1 MRLRQIV
8 ESKNIDN
15 KEIVVMNIIRNNN
28 ISVSSRTARHARR
41 VARTAMLFLMM
52 VCVNVWG
59 QTPTEITDLAGL
71 NGITADGNYV
81 IKNDINASSYT
92 PTLNGAFT
100 GTLTAQAKADGTFP
114 VITGLTKPLFT
125 TATGATISNII
136 LDNVEISQSGIV
148 GAIAGTANGATRI
161 YNCGILSGSVGSTGS
176 ASSDN
181 GTDCCGGLVGL
192 LDGTARV
199 INSYSYATI
208 TGGNRVGGIVGYNN
222 YASKASDIKTMVMN
236 CMFYGDIT
244 GGKKVSPVYGGKNI
258 NNLNSGGL
266 NTFNYYAF
274 DKLKTKSIDFYNCA
288 LAVEE
293 RYLTRF
299 EIYRQLL
306 NSNKQLAAYYITG
319 NKDDANL
326 LAKWVLETADRN
338 ISGRNPYPYPI
349 LKGQAK
355 YPSIINYD
363 AENAPDS
370 ASVGR
375 NKGGKLGTKTLS
387 VTIQNSTSGGQTA
400 PIGANI
406 GTTIILNR
414 TDKDEDRF
422 NFNYDKVQLPYYND
436 YGTGNYTDNKVVTGW
451 KIVSITTIEGD
462 TYTSANYDYTKTY
475 SSNPEYFDYPNYNF
489 ANRKSSQKDLYSV
502 SGRVFSQGAYFDVPY
517 GVTSITIEPYW
528 GKAAYVSDEYFD
540 VVYNSSYTAQS
551 VTQLGKQFSTGKITI
566 NNSEQVVKTKISD
579 ALSTLSGVTNPTVY
593 DYAVVLVG
601 NLHQGSVPD
610 GGDKPFTMMSV
621 DLDNDHEP
629 DYSMIYHHN
638 SRATLCPLRFDF
650 LNIPGTA
657 QAQKPNGA
665 GTILNAAIFRTK
677 GWFEITNTAF
687 IYFTQYEYENT
698 GVSTAPN
705 TITKTQAPL
714 ILLGGYIDQFV
725 SAQSA
730 PLKGKTIYIHVGG
743 NVLINSFGLGT
754 HSDGSGVTQHVP
766 VSVTGGEYNS
776 FYLSGTYN
784 QDAEPCDDNA
794 ECYISGGRFG
804 ELAGAAQEQIGSK
817 NSASKGNVRWQIYN
831 ADISNFFGGGV
842 NDAKPVQGNIETDI
856 FNSYVTTFCGGPK
869 FGNMA
874 SGKTVTTNAEGC
886 TFEKFFGAGYGGN
899 SYSRKKY
906 HDAQSYNWTTL
917 QGYYTGD
924 RGKFYDGATTNSKGN
939 GSNDA
944 QYGKKGPGVATDFDY
959 DLFVWT
965 SGKTGARFY
974 VKFASFSLAQ
984 CNDVES
990 KLKKC
995 TINENFYGGGSLGKV
1010 TGKATSELDDCTVN
1024 GNVFGG
1030 GYSAELP
1037 TIEVR
1042 DEGFTKTPNI
1052 NSSSGMFEPG
1062 ELSGTTTFTWKNAS
1076 EAGVTLTNN
1085 SSGIDPT
1092 NHYVYTDVDL
1102 NTLGQVNET
1111 DLTIKG
1117 NTKVCGQIFDND
1129 GNVTETT
1136 GGVFGGG
1143 DMSAVNNNT
1152 LVKIEATHS
1161 DGVLNVFGGGNT
1173 ADVDGSTEVKMTG
1186 GTVTKDIF
1194 GGGKGATTQVG
1205 VTATVNFGKEGET
1218 PGTYEGTGIVNG
1230 NIYGGS
1236 AYGTVNEAV
1245 VNLFKGTMTPSTTD
1259 GTTGNVFGGGKG
1271 EYDAEHPTEKNAVVT
1286 TKATVNQ
1293 HGITVPYGIFG
1304 GGNTHATVAN
1314 TEVNLYSGTI
1324 GTAFASTPAIL
1335 PDVVFGGGLGA
1346 QTSVTGTTTV
1356 ELKTSGTTSIY
1367 GNVYGGS
1374 KNGSVSAV
1382 NVNLLGGTIWGNVF
1396 GGGYQTAAG
1405 MTAATDVT
1413 VTLDGTKFDRTYN
1426 GTAQIFGA
1434 NNLQGTPTG
1443 HVKVW
1448 VKRTVDSAKPTD
1460 DGATPTP
1467 NPIGRD
1473 DRTTYDVAAVYGGG
1487 NQADYVPTDATLDPA
1502 ADSGNPAKIA
1512 AACAEVLIEGCNA
1525 TSIQY
1530 VYGGG
1535 NAAAV
1540 PATDVTILGSYI
1552 IDYVFGGGNGAGA
1565 GNPGANVGI
1574 YKLNNVDTNYGSG
1587 KAVTKL
1593 VGGYIKNVF
1602 GGSNTKGNVRGGTLM
1617 TMPEPD
1623 DYTGH
1628 DCCSTRDIKEI
1639 YGAGNKA
1646 EQDGAVTMILGC
1658 VDNMENVYGGAK
1670 DAHVK
1675 GGVDLVVTSGHFS
1688 GVFGG
1693 NDTSGSIQGPIT
1705 VTIEETGCEPLTID
1719 NLYLG
1724 GNLATYSVY
1733 GYKDVSGTLTE
1744 RTKAEYDALTD
1755 EQKTAEGLPYADP
1768 VLNIV
1773 SCTSIGNVFG
1783 GGYGTSATMY
1793 GNPTVNINMIPGSY
1807 AAQIDR
1813 DNDGNADNNANA
1825 IGAIGNVYGGGNEA
1839 GVEGNTHVNIC
1850 TAKTAAVRSS
1860 MGAPFTGTP
1869 QTVLPAYITGNVFGA
1884 GKGMESDVTSAMV
1897 TGNTNIVMG
1906 GGSVAKSV
1914 YGGGELSQV
1923 TGNTNITVRGGSI
1936 GDITGVNAGE
1946 IYGNVYGGGKGNT
1959 TNVRAGLV
1967 KGNTNITIEEV
1978 IADEDYHTAHPET
1991 AVGTVLSSPSIYHN
2005 IYGGGAHGSVGNYT
2019 YASEDAGAAING
2031 YTDGG
2036 TTNIT
2041 ITGGTIGINGHN
2053 NGMVFGSSR
2062 GDIDAPNTIYDNVA
2076 WVYNTNV
2083 VIGTTGQGTVTTT
2096 PSIKGSVYGG
2106 GENGHTYHDASV
2118 TIHSGM
2124 VGITDTSIDG
2134 GAAYEY
2140 RGNVYGGGCGTD
2152 KYYSDPSEIQNP
2164 HDGNG
2169 NTYNPIAGIVSGNA
2183 TVLIDGGHVVR
2194 DVYGAGSMGSVT
2206 GTSSVTIAG
2215 SAVIGAEGS
2224 GGGYVFAA
2232 ARGDATEPTM
2242 ATVGSSALT
2251 VNGGTVW
2258 GDAYGGGQNGYVN
2271 GAVTVTLNGGTL
2283 KQDVYGGGA
2292 LAQTNTSYAAGSAP
2306 ANTYVTNVTLAGASI
2321 NGNLYGGGLGNSD
2334 IAANVNGPVTV
2345 TVTSGTAANVFG
2357 CNNINGAP
2365 QSTVAVNIQGTN
2377 NPTANIPLPIRNVYG
2392 GGNQAAYTY
2401 TNENHPLQVNIS
2413 GGTMGNVFG
2422 GGLSA
2427 DVAGSIEVKVS
2438 GGTVDE
2444 DVYGGGA
2451 LANTNTANWTSD
2463 RATEY
2468 TEVTGLTVGETSV
2481 GGYYTK
2487 SGSVYTLVTTGTAAS
2502 GTTYY
2507 RKKVSGSWASGM
2519 NDANGTKYKTNVILT
2534 GGLIGNAYGGGL
2546 GRLYKAAS
2554 GTEPEISAVEAMVY
2568 GDVKVTVNDP
2578 AAIGSATGVA
2588 FTQKTDKVT
2597 YGEGDKTKEYIIPLT
2612 GRVFGCNNQNGT
2624 PTGNVKVEVYST
2636 RQIDENNQIIA
2647 GHGSS
2652 DRKYPYEVQAVYGG
2666 GNLSDYLPADGKGT
2680 SVYIEGCDETSIE
2693 KVYGGGNSA
2702 SVPATDVTIHSC
2714 YDIGYAFGG
2723 GNGGDLIKK
2732 NGVWIENEG
2741 AIVIGLAKMTPKGG
2755 KIGQV
2760 FGGSDAKGVC
2770 GSTTVDL
2777 TKQSESG
2784 CPLVLTRIYG
2794 AGNEADVA
2802 TDVNMIISG
2811 CTSDAQTIGGE
2822 TVNTQIEYV
2831 YGGSYNA
2838 HIDGNVNLTISSGIF
2853 KYVYGGNDR
2862 TGSISGNITVNIEE
2876 RDNCNPIIIESLL
2889 GGGNEAP
2896 YPGTKRDGTEITTP
2910 GKITVNVKSATYI
2923 GEVYGGSFKAD
2934 VNGDTEVNIN
2944 MTKGLWAG
2952 AQAPAGY
2959 SDLPNV
2965 HNGSIDDAVGVI
2977 GSIYGGGNQGV
2988 VRGKSTVNIGT
2999 STTVPVID
3007 QVTYDGEGKITNI
3020 TYTDATVLG
3029 AHITGDVFGGGNLAD
3044 VRGNTAVNICAT
3056 EETAG
3061 VWKAVAEGAE
3071 HVTIGGNV
3079 YGGGKGID
3087 DNFFCDKGMVGIA
3100 NENDGTHANDDLGTH
3115 VRIGNGTVDGSVY
3128 GGGKVG
3134 RVEYHSVVT
3143 IGLTPQTGVTSA
3155 PEIKGNV
3162 FGGGK
3167 GVETHGYSALLRG
3180 NTTVTV
3186 QQNSKV
3192 RNSVYGGGEI
3202 STIGR
3207 FWIKNVNNN
3216 VTGAPVAPD
3225 DLPDGMPYA
3234 LRDGGKCTVNI
3245 LDNAEIGPATSMTMP
3260 TFQGN
3265 VFGAC
3270 KGILPK
3276 VYDYSED
3283 TDEHRPRRVA
3293 VGGNDYFKNIDA
3305 YLVFI
3310 ETLALADN
3318 TYVTVSDNAF
3328 IKGSVYGGSENG
3340 IVLNDTHVSIK
3351 GGQIGCGKNTTERHP
3366 ASVWSIT
3373 VPDGT
3378 DDYEC
3383 ASWVYD
3389 TNDPATYDP
3398 YAKED
3403 GTYDYTLSNF
3413 SIINI
3418 TDRILSAEGGKHTGK
3433 DGHTYYGNVF
3443 GGGCGKDPYAPGKW
3457 HRKGGSV
3464 GGNTYVDITGGH
3476 ILTSVYGG
3484 NEFTDVGT
3492 YLADGLTPRYED
3504 KGICQVNMVGG
3515 TLGVP
3520 RTLQQIAAHPVTCY
3534 LFGAGKGDQR
3544 IFFNTWTNVVGTVV
3558 NISGDAHIYGS
3569 TFGGGEDGHVMN
3581 NAVTNI
3587 GGTVK
3592 IDLNNDGDTN
3602 DEGETFTAQSN
3613 LKIGTWGT
3621 SYVDGNVFGGGRGF
3635 SGEAL
3640 TAGTVGGNVTVNI
3653 QAGTMLGSVYG
3664 GGRLASVGTYF
3675 TDPDH
3680 DLYGQF
3686 QEDETGQNPKTYG
3699 HVTVTISGGTIGN
3712 ASPVVDSEY
3721 SKEKYSGNVFGG
3733 SMGRITLLDNT
3744 INPLWPELA
3753 QVKTTSITISG
3764 ASTSIRRNVYGGG
3777 EFGTVRENAT
3787 ISISNGTIGGEV
3799 FGGGYGSDDHTS
3811 TTPIT
3816 VHWNNNELT
3825 YAYTPMQWAG
3835 TVGGNTQVNISG
3847 GTLNKNV
3854 YGGGELASVGIIN
3867 YQVDKVNSGTG
3878 EPSELIVSH
3887 TKDNVTSYYK
3897 YKDIIK
3903 HSNTKA
3909 DGALYDFGL
3918 SWPFEF
3924 KYIPNKPNSDALG
3937 GKTTVNITGGT
3948 FFTTGETE
3956 TGYIFGGG
3964 KGKVW
3969 FGATETTPED
3979 ITQQRYTEAFCA
3991 NVRETEVTIG
4001 SGASIRTVYGGGDD
4015 GHVYE
4020 DANVI
4025 INGGT
4030 IARSVFGGGKG
4041 TSTYKGNLL
4050 YIEKPENDY
4059 SADIHSWTAGKVYG
4073 NTSVTM
4079 NDGEVGRFVFGGG
4092 NMASVG
4098 KGNYSGGAD
4107 DYSTAGYGELPTE
4120 DGNLW
4125 TSEFNPNEEISATN
4139 KPDYAYYFL
4148 NSGKSVVTILGGR
4161 VGPEL
4166 TTTPVVEANIDKY
4179 IDEDGIPYGSVF
4191 GGSRGKAAATCTLS
4205 PRYRYVPDT
4214 FLGYVNKAFVNIG
4227 GTTETGAV
4235 NTAGPTI
4242 EGSIYGGG
4250 QDGHVR
4256 NSTEVRIFKG
4266 NISGQGDYETAA
4278 RSGHVFGAGS
4288 GVGKYDSG
4296 TKDAQNNPI
4305 EYCNNSSGSVTCTT
4319 LVEVS
4324 GTPAT
4329 TIIAGNIYGGGALAS
4344 VGPPYT
4350 GAQNDKNGKPYNEYN
4365 NTTTDY
4371 DETTSRAHGSM
4382 SLTKVEIKGGSIG
4395 GSVYGASRGPAYSFL
4410 TSTFSGVNSANNS
4423 AASQYNPTKYA
4434 TTIWT
4439 EVDVTGGTIAGSV
4452 YGGGEMGQVKES
4464 TVVNLTGG
4472 AIAHDAYG
4480 GGKGTKNAVSS
4491 WDIPANIGG
4500 NTTVELNKGQASTGC
4515 TLERIFGC
4523 NDLNGTPKGIV
4534 TVHVYATQH
4543 KNQPDIA
4550 TKYAKFKKL
4559 SEYTITNYTDN
4570 TADDD
4575 LTKLAT
4581 TVGADVSSYTA
4592 VLSGSGTEDEKKNAL
4607 AGMIEAIAD
4616 KKYDVQA
4623 VYGGGNLAE
4632 YEPTDASSTDVFLK
4646 QAARTNVII
4655 EGCAETSIKEV
4666 YGGGNAASVPATS
4679 LSINSAYE
4687 IHESYGGGNGYDNYQ
4702 FDGKWYEN
4710 PGANVGYHNYS
4721 HYVISGESGYNSS
4734 THGSGTQADPYK
4746 AIENNNASTKEYRQ
4760 LYYLYGEGEARTDIV
4775 GGRIHTVY
4783 GGSNQKG
4790 NISEL
4795 ALSLYDTSIGCPV
4808 ITDETY
4814 GGSKNASIDGATNLS
4829 MNCVDYTDVLYG
4841 ASKAADVNSDVTLTI
4856 TNGHYGKIFGGNNE
4870 SGKINGAITINI
4882 QESGC
4887 KPIVIGS
4894 LYGGGYLADY
4904 SIYGYDNNNNNARTK
4919 TQYEN
4924 AVATALSGH
4933 ENDSENAKNEILI
4946 ANNLYG
4952 YPKNDP
4958 RINIIS
4964 ATKIDTIY
4972 GGGFKAL
4979 MVGNPYINVNMEQGV
4994 VKASYVNDAP
5004 SDFTVATHTKDDGHG
5019 GYTYTVTGYADN
5031 NDAILAIGTIGNLFG
5046 GGNMADI
5053 DGDTHVEIGT
5063 GKWISTWDNAG
5074 NPIWETKDNND
5085 DTFIYRC
5092 DTPAITYTQQE
5103 CDTYNATLT
5112 GAITGGSTLT
5122 ADQATAVNTALSLT
5136 GAGAYAENGN
5146 ITTAH
5151 ANAYNATLVGAR
5163 NTNDIAT
5170 PAVWQWYKYDNIIK
5184 DYYISDAPTS
5194 TSRNAARITGNVFGG
5209 GKGEAKE
5216 SGDGAFQCASAMVGV
5231 NGEGLIDANGGTTV
5245 TIANGTVAGNVYG
5258 GGEVGRVEKNTV
5270 VTIGLEGNNTNEINV
5285 MGNVFGGGKGVK
5297 THGYSALVR
5306 GNSTVTVQGK
5316 AQVGGNV
5323 YGGGEIASVGR
5334 YNVGADGLP
5343 YSLANEKSGNCI
5355 IIIRDQAEIGSDN
5368 TNGNVF
5374 GAGKGVQPDQE
5385 ILGNTTWRIKPDN
5398 TKQTYTD
5405 RASYLSYIETLALT
5419 TQTDVTIGGNAKVKG
5434 KVYGGSEN
5442 AFVQFNTNVT
5452 IGGNAVIG
5460 TEAVAQNETTYT
5472 NGDVYGGGL
5481 GLASFA
5487 KAGNVGGNTSITVN
5501 GGSLYGSVYG
5511 GGALGDVG
5519 KITRDF
5525 TTYNYTWKDFDGNAN
5540 GTDNTRNTGVCTI
5553 QINGGTITGDVFGAS
5568 QGLSDDFWCEK
5579 GMSYSTNVS
5588 ISNGTVNGDVYGGG
5602 KIARVESDT
5611 KVKIGPDTGTGTPH
5625 ILGDVFGAG
5634 KGLDT
5639 HGYSALVRGNPT
5651 VTIQSSATVGGN
5663 VYGGGEAA
5671 SVGKHKVKLSN
5682 DIPSDLD
5689 QEYHTMYQNLPMGMP
5704 YTLANTN
5711 LGICTV
5717 NIKGQAQIAGDVF
5730 GAGKGIIPQDYDYV
5744 NESAYLTANPQGT
5757 YVIDDHMPKRMGM
5770 SGWENFASK
5779 PEYLKFVRTL
5789 ALTTDTYVSIGENDN
5804 DNANVKV
5811 SGSVYGGSENGFVQF
5826 DTDVD
5831 ILGNCEIAN
5840 DLFGGGLGLES
5851 YADAGLVS
5859 GNTSITINGGFIRH
5873 NVYGGGKM
5881 GSVGTVTETIEHRGI
5896 PASYDGINYTNDGGL
5911 YDFALSWPVETKYKA
5926 GTGNTYIEITGG
5938 RIGTSGDDNG
5948 DVFGGSKGSLGI
5960 DWASKGISDL
5970 ATSTDIGKIIET
5982 IDNYRYEEQ
5991 SIANVNN
5998 THVVV
6003 NVTNVP
6009 TNLDGIA
6016 YAKTIWDVDDQEE
6029 KPKFL
6034 IDAVYYIPKKT
6045 VTVLDENQ
6053 QEVQKEVDDYP
6064 NGYFTSFGNTP
6075 VITGSVYGGSENGH
6089 VIGNT
6094 LIEMQ
6099 NGIIGHAIYGGGK
6112 GKGTY
6117 EGRLYNI
6124 NNPGTLKSYV
6134 EDLYSLTAGKV
6145 YGNTHIIMD
6154 NGFVIRSVY
6163 GGGNLGSIG
6172 KGNYSGGYDDYSLI
6186 GYGER
6191 TESDIHN
6198 LWTTST
6204 GFKPKEEITESNKPI
6219 TLADQFMSSG
6229 NTKIEIKGGQIGYI
6243 LTSGDKK
6250 EVEKVAR
6257 KDGLPTGNVFGACRG
6272 QASPN
6277 GNVSPRY
6284 LYIPD
6289 FFLGYVNETEV
6300 IIGTEDGSQ
6309 PKILGSVYGGGQDGH
6324 VRRSTSVTI
6333 KQAEIGVPY
6342 NSDYKGYLGI
6352 DKLDNT
6358 HWRNR
6363 GNVYG
6368 AGSGIGS
6375 YKLKNNNGEVIDEDG
6390 NPVSTSQKDPAV
6402 DYNYSSGSVTCETN
6416 IQINELVPGKTVIHQ
6431 NVYGGGSLASVGP
6444 PMTGQVF
6451 SEYNTTTPYTD
6462 IYGREH
6468 LEHKSTSSTNIVIN
6482 GGTIGD
6488 ATSHVSDYGGDVYGA
6503 SRGNLAGKTHLDLR
6517 GADTKYATSIWTN
6530 VQAKDGHIFG
6540 NVFGGGESGEVK
6552 KDTKVIIGGGTSTTS
6567 APPAPMRT
6575 TSQGA
6580 VNTGAN
6586 VATQSEQQRTV
6597 TPQQAQPSPT
6607 GNAATEATGARN
6619 ITTNR
6624 VTQ

>member
-1 MRLRQIV
+1 MCLRERA

-15 KEIVVMNIIRNNN
+15 KEIVAMNNIRNNN
-28 ISVSSRTARHARR
+28 ISVSSHTARHALR
-41 VARTAMLFLMM
+41 VAAAMLTLLLCGSFN
-52 VCVNVWG
+52 VVWG
-59 QTPTEITDLAGL
+59 QTTISSLSDITDPEG
-71 NGITADGNYV
+71 
-81 IKNDINASSYT
+81 SYT
-92 PTLNGAFT
+92 LASTFSTTGDRASTAEGVIGSSGNPFKGTIDGQLVTIT
-100 GTLTAQAKADGTFP
+100 GTWD
-114 VITGLTKPLFT
+114 KPLFDYVED
-125 TATGATISNII
+125 ATIKNVII
-136 LDNVEISQSGIV
+136 GTASVSGSSYI
-148 GAIAGTANGATRI
+148 GAIAGTAKGATHI
-161 YNCGILSGSVGSTGS
+161 YNCGILSGTVTSSNNHCGS
-176 ASSDN
+176 
-181 GTDCCGGLVGL
+181 LVGY

-199 INSYSYATI
+199 INCYSYADVA
-208 TGGNRVGGIVGYNN
+208 GGTASNIYASGIVGYNN
-222 YASKASDIKTMVMN
+222 GTTTSSSINTMVMN

-244 GGKKVSPVYGGKNI
+244 AGNKISPVYGGNVI
-258 NNLNSGGL
+258 NNLQNNSGL

-274 DKLKTKSIDFYNCA
+274 DKLKTKAITNYNCA

-293 RYLTRF
+293 KYLNRF
-299 EIYRQLL
+299 EFYRLLL
-306 NSNKQLAAYYITG
+306 NSNKKLAAYYATG
-319 NKDDANL
+319 SADNADQKM
-326 LAKWVLETADRN
+326 AKWVLETADRT
-338 ISGRNPYPYPI
+338 ITNPKPYPI
-349 LKGQAK
+349 LKAQDY
-355 YPSIINYD
+355 YPSIINPD
-363 AENAPDS
+363 IANAPDS
-370 ASVGR
+370 TAIGR
-375 NKGGKLGTKTLS
+375 NKGGKLGKTLS
-387 VTIQNSTSGGQTA
+387 VKIQNSTSGGQTA
-400 PIGANI
+400 PSGANI
-406 GTTIILNR
+406 NTTITLTR
-414 TDKDEDRF
+414 TDKDFDRF

-436 YGTGNYTDNKVVTGW
+436 YGTGNYTEYRVVTGW
-451 KIVSITTIEGD
+451 KIVAMETPAGFVDPYNASH
-462 TYTSANYDYTKTY
+462 YDYSKVY
-475 SSNPEYFDYPNYNF
+475 SSNASYFDYPNYNF
-489 ANRKSSQKDLYSV
+489 ADRKSINKDLYTI

-528 GKAAYVSDEYFD
+528 GKAIYLSDQYYD
-540 VVYNSSYTAQS
+540 VTYKGDYGSKTNVTAMG
-551 VTQLGKQFSTGKITI
+551 T
-566 NNSEQVVKTKISD
+566 QVVTSGTRTTFHDQRIEVSIADARDYIAKTGSNG
-579 ALSTLSGVTNPTVY
+579 LGGFGPTVY
-593 DYAVVLVG
+593 DNAIVLVG
-601 NLHQGSVPD
+601 NFHQNSIPNNVST
-610 GGDKPFTMMSV
+610 KPYTLMSV
-621 DLDNDHEP
+621 DEDNDHEP
-629 DYSMIYHHN
+629 DYSFIYHHTGKKGI
-638 SRATLCPLRFDF
+638 APIRFDF
-650 LNIPGTA
+650 LNVIGTA

-665 GTILNAAIFRTK
+665 SNICNTAILHPI
-677 GWFEITNTAF
+677 GWFEITNTALM
-687 IYFTQYEYENT
+687 YFSQLEYEDKVDN
-698 GVSTAPN
+698 GNMLDHS
-705 TITKTQAPL
+705 PL
-714 ILLGGYIDQFV
+714 ILQGGVIEQLV
-725 SAQSA
+725 SAN
-730 PLKGKTIYIHVGG
+730 KDVHNGRTIYIHVGG
-743 NVLINSFGLGT
+743 NVWFKEFNIGIHG
-754 HSDGSGVTQHVP
+754 DGSAATAHVP
-766 VSVTGGEYNS
+766 VSVTGGDYNS
-776 FYLSGTYN
+776 FYLTGIYN
-784 QDAEPCDDNA
+784 PNATVKNDNA
-794 ECYISGGRFG
+794 ECYVSGGHFG
-804 ELAGAAQEQIGSK
+804 EAAGAGQEQI
-817 NSASKGNVRWQIYN
+817 NGNVRWQIYN
-831 ADISNFFGGGV
+831 ADIDNFFGGGI
-842 NDAKPVQGNIETDI
+842 NDNKPIKGTVTTDI
-856 FNSYVTTFCGGPK
+856 YNSHVTLFCGGPK
-869 FGNMA
+869 FGNMQ
-874 SGKTVTTNAEGC
+874 SNQNVTTNAVGC
-886 TFEKFFGAGYGGN
+886 EFGTFFGAGYGGN
-899 SYSRKKY
+899 SYSRVKFYDK
-906 HDAQSYNWTTL
+906 DNNSVNWSSWDDD
-917 QGYYTGD
+917 YVKD
-924 RGKFYDGATTNSKGN
+924 RGKYFDGSSTAAPYGMKG
-939 GSNDA
+939 
-944 QYGKKGPGVATDFDY
+944 KGVATDFDY
-959 DLFVWT
+959 EFFVWS
-965 SGKTGARFY
+965 SGLTGGRFY
-974 VKFASFSLAQ
+974 VKYATFSLAQ
-984 CNDVES
+984 CNDVNS
-990 KLKKC
+990 TLTNC
-995 TINENFYGGGSLGKV
+995 TINGNFYGGGSLGNV
-1010 TGKATSELDDCTVN
+1010 TGTAKSVLDGCTVN

-1030 GYSAELP
+1030 GYSATLP

-1042 DEGFTKTPNI
+1042 DAGFTTNPNY
-1052 NSSSGMFEPG
+1052 NKNSGMLEPG
-1062 ELSGTTTFTWKNAS
+1062 VFSGITEYQWKHADNLSNGGNGTTSIIENGITINY
-1076 EAGVTLTNN
+1076 VLT
-1085 SSGIDPT
+1085 DA
-1092 NHYVYTDVDL
+1092 DL
-1102 NTLGQVNET
+1102 TALGQVGKT

-1117 NTKVCGQIFDND
+1117 NTKVLGQILDKD

-1143 DMSAVNNNT
+1143 DMSAVKGDT
-1152 LVKIEATHS
+1152 EVKIEATHS

-1186 GTVTKDIF
+1186 GKVTKDIF

-1245 VNLFKGTMTPSTTD
+1245 VNLFNGTMTPSTTD
-1259 GTTGNVFGGGKG
+1259 GTTGNVFGGGMG

-1293 HGITVPYGIFG
+1293 YGIAVPYGIFG

-1324 GTAFASTPAIL
+1324 GTAFASAPATL

-1382 NVNLLGGTIWGNVF
+1382 NVNLLGGTIWGNAF
-1396 GGGYQTAAG
+1396 GGGYQTDAG
-1405 MTAATDVT
+1405 KTAATDVN
-1413 VTLDGTKFDRTYN
+1413 VTLDGTKFDRTYS

-1448 VKRTVDSAKPTD
+1448 VKRTVGNDKPIV
-1460 DGATPTP
+1460 DGES
-1467 NPIGRD
+1467 NPIDRD
-1473 DRTTYDVAAVYGGG
+1473 HRPYTGTTYDLAAVYGGG
-1487 NQADYVPTDATLDPA
+1487 NQADYVPTDDA
-1502 ADSGNPAKIA
+1502 AY
-1512 AACAEVLIEGCNA
+1512 AEVLIEGCNE

-1540 PATDVTILGSYI
+1540 PATDVSILGSYI
-1552 IDYVFGGGNGAGA
+1552 IEYVFGGGNGAGSD
-1565 GNPGANVGI
+1565 NPGANVGI
-1574 YKLNNVDTNYGSG
+1574 YKLNDIDTNYGSG

-1688 GVFGG
+1688 GVYGG

-1724 GNLATYSVY
+1724 GNLAPYSVY
-1733 GYKDVSGTLTE
+1733 GYKDVSGTLE
-1744 RTKAEYDALTD
+1744 ARTQAEYEALTE
-1755 EQKTAEGLPYADP
+1755 EQKAALGLPYADP
-1768 VLNIV
+1768 VLNVV

-1783 GGYGTSATMY
+1783 GGYGSTATMY
-1793 GNPTVNINMIPGSY
+1793 GDPTVNINMIPGAY

-1813 DNDGNADNNANA
+1813 DNDGNADNNANT

-1839 GVEGNTHVNIC
+1839 GVVGKTHVNIC
-1850 TAKTAAVRSS
+1850 TAETAAVQSS

-1869 QTVLPAYITGNVFGA
+1869 QTVQPAYITGDVFGA
-1884 GKGMESDVTSAMV
+1884 GKGKSDDVESAMV

-1946 IYGNVYGGGKGNT
+1946 TYGNVYGGGKGNT

-2019 YASEDAGAAING
+2019 YATDDAGAAING

-2053 NGMVFGSSR
+2053 NGMVFGASR

-2152 KYYSDPSEIQNP
+2152 KYYSDPSGIQNP

-2251 VNGGTVW
+2251 VSGGTVW

-2306 ANTYVTNVTLAGASI
+2306 ANTYVTNVTLAGAAI

-2365 QSTVAVNIQGTN
+2365 QSTVVVNIQGTN

-2401 TNENHPLQVNIS
+2401 TDESHPLQVNIS

-2468 TEVTGLTVGETSV
+2468 TEVTGLTVGVTSV

-2507 RKKVSGSWASGM
+2507 RKKVSGTWATGM
-2519 NDANGTKYKTNVILT
+2519 NDVTEGTKYKTNVILT

-2588 FTQKTDKVT
+2588 FTQGTDKVT
-2597 YGEGDKTKEYIIPLT
+2597 YGEGDNRKEYIIPLT

-2636 RQIDENNQIIA
+2636 RQIDADNHIIE
-2647 GHGSS
+2647 GHGSL
-2652 DRKYPYEVQAVYGG
+2652 DRKYPYEMQAVYGG
-2666 GNLSDYLPADGKGT
+2666 GNLSDYLPADGKGS

-2777 TKQSESG
+2777 ARQDEST

-2811 CTSDAQTIGGE
+2811 CTSGAQTIGGE

-2838 HIDGNVNLTISSGIF
+2838 HIAGDVNLTISSGIF

-2862 TGSISGNITVNIEE
+2862 TGSIGGNITVNIEE
-2876 RDNCNPIIIESLL
+2876 RDDCNPIIIESLL

-2896 YPGTKRDGTEITTP
+2896 YPGTKRDGTEIITP

-2944 MTKGLWAG
+2944 MTKGRWAG
-2952 AQAPAGY
+2952 AEAPTGY

-3020 TYTDATVLG
+3020 TYTNATVLG

-3167 GVETHGYSALLRG
+3167 GVETHGYAALLRG

-3186 QQNSKV
+3186 QENAKV

-3207 FWIKNVNNN
+3207 FWIKNVNNKDTN
-3216 VTGAPVAPD
+3216 GNLLTEAPPE
-3225 DLPDGMPYA
+3225 DLPDGMPYK
-3234 LRDGGKCTVNI
+3234 LRDGGKCTVSI
-3245 LDNAEIGPATSMTMP
+3245 LGNAEIGPATTMTMP
-3260 TFQGN
+3260 TFEGN
-3265 VFGAC
+3265 VFGAG
-3270 KGILPK
+3270 KGFLPK
-3276 VYDYSED
+3276 VYDYSAD
-3283 TDEHRPRRVA
+3283 DDDHRPKRVA
-3293 VGGNDYFKNIDA
+3293 VNGDDYFVSEAA
-3305 YLVFI
+3305 YMVFI
-3310 ETLALADN
+3310 ETQALADE
-3318 TYVTVSDNAF
+3318 TYVTIDGNAF
-3328 IKGSVYGGSENG
+3328 VKGSVYGGSENG
-3340 IVLNDTHVSIK
+3340 RVLNDTHVNIA
-3351 GGQIGCGKNTTERHP
+3351 GGQIGWGQNATGDGGRHAATVWEANYTHSDDNTSLECP
-3366 ASVWSIT
+3366 SW
-3373 VPDGT
+3373 
-3378 DDYEC
+3378 DYKSPF
-3383 ASWVYD
+3383 A
-3389 TNDPATYDP
+3389 PYDP
-3398 YAKED
+3398 FAVYVN
-3403 GTYDYTLSNF
+3403 GTYKYDYSTTYSVIKPEDQREN
-3413 SIINI
+3413 S
-3418 TDRILSAEGGKHTGK
+3418 DGGMPTGS
-3433 DGHTYYGNVF
+3433 DGHTFYGNVF
-3443 GGGCGKDPYAPGKW
+3443 GGGSGKDPYAPGRW
-3457 HRKGGSV
+3457 HRKAGAV
-3464 GGNTYVDITGGH
+3464 GGNTYVNITGGH

-3484 NEFTDVGT
+3484 NEHSDVGT
-3492 YLADGLTPRYED
+3492 YAADNLTPRSGG
-3504 KGICQVNMVGG
+3504 KCTVNMTGG

-3520 RTLQQIAAHPVTCY
+3520 RTLKQIAAHPVTCY

-3544 IFFNTWTNVVGTVV
+3544 IFFNTWTNVIETEV
-3558 NISGDAHIYGS
+3558 NISGNARLYGS
-3569 TFGGGEDGHVMN
+3569 TFGGGEDGHVIN
-3581 NAVTNI
+3581 DAKTNI

-3592 IDLNNDGDTN
+3592 IDLNDDGDT
-3602 DEGETFTAQSN
+3602 DDSGETFTAQSN

-3640 TAGTVGGNVTVNI
+3640 TSGTVGGNVTVNI
-3653 QAGTMLGSVYG
+3653 QGGTMLGSVYG

-3675 TDPDH
+3675 TDPNH
-3680 DLYGQF
+3680 ELYGQF

-3712 ASPVVDSEY
+3712 ASPVADSDY

-3733 SMGRITLLDNT
+3733 SMGRITLIDNT
-3744 INPLWPELA
+3744 INPVWPELA
-3753 QVKTTSITISG
+3753 QVKTTSISISG

-3787 ISISNGTIGGEV
+3787 ISISNGTIGGNV
-3799 FGGGYGSDDHTS
+3799 FGGGYGSENHTS

-3816 VHWNNNELT
+3816 VHWNGSELT

-3835 TVGGNTQVNISG
+3835 SIGGNTQINISG

-3867 YQVDKVNSGTG
+3867 YLVDKVDSGTG

-3897 YKDIIK
+3897 YQDIIK

-3924 KYIPNKPNSDALG
+3924 KYIPNKPNSALVG

-3948 FFTTGETE
+3948 FITTGETE

-4041 TSTYKGNLL
+4041 ISTYKGNLL
-4050 YIEKPENDY
+4050 YIEKPANVTEDEY

-4079 NDGEVGRFVFGGG
+4079 NGGEVGWFVFGGG

-4120 DGNLW
+4120 NGNLW
-4125 TSEFNPNEEISATN
+4125 TSTYNPNIEIGPNN

-4166 TTTPVVEANIDKY
+4166 TTPVVEANIDKY
-4179 IDEDGIPYGSVF
+4179 INNDGLPYGSVF

-4214 FLGYVNKAFVNIG
+4214 FLGYVNKAVINIG
-4227 GTTETGAV
+4227 GYINDNQETILDA
-4235 NTAGPTI
+4235 TGPTI

-4256 NSTEVRIFKG
+4256 NSTEVKIFKG
-4266 NISGQGDYETAA
+4266 NISGQGDYETTA

-4305 EYCNNSSGSVTCTT
+4305 EYCNNASGSVTCTT

-4324 GTPAT
+4324 GNPAT

-4350 GAQNDKNGKPYNEYN
+4350 GVQNDKNGKPYNEYN
-4365 NTTTDY
+4365 NTTTAY
-4371 DETTSRAHGSM
+4371 DEATSRAHGSM
-4382 SLTKVEIKGGSIG
+4382 SLTMVEIKGGSIG

-4439 EVDVTGGTIAGSV
+4439 KVDVTGGTIAGSV

-4559 SEYTITNYTDN
+4559 SEYTITNYSDN
-4570 TADDD
+4570 TDADD

-4592 VLSGSGTEDEKKNAL
+4592 VLSGSGTADEKKNAL

-4666 YGGGNAASVPATS
+4666 YGGGNAASVSASS

-4687 IHESYGGGNGYDNYQ
+4687 IHESFGGGNGYDNYQ
-4702 FDGKWYEN
+4702 FNGKWYEN

-4775 GGRIHTVY
+4775 GGRIHTAY

-4790 NISEL
+4790 NISKL

-4841 ASKAADVNSDVTLTI
+4841 ASKAADVHSDVTLTI

-4882 QESGC
+4882 EESGC

-4904 SIYGYDNNNNNARTK
+4904 SIYGYDNNNNNNARTK

-4924 AVATALSGH
+4924 AVATALTGH

-5046 GGNMADI
+5046 GGNMANI

-5063 GKWISTWDNAG
+5063 GKWIKAWDNDG
-5074 NPIWETKDNND
+5074 SPV
-5085 DTFIYRC
+5085 
-5092 DTPAITYTQQE
+5092 YTE
-5103 CDTYNATLT
+5103 P
-5112 GAITGGSTLT
+5112 T
-5122 ADQATAVNTALSLT
+5122 AN
-5136 GAGAYAENGN
+5136 
-5146 ITTAH
+5146 
-5151 ANAYNATLVGAR
+5151 
-5163 NTNDIAT
+5163 
-5170 PAVWQWYKYDNIIK
+5170 
-5184 DYYISDAPTS
+5184 
-5194 TSRNAARITGNVFGG
+5194 SRNAA
-5209 GKGEAKE
+5209 
-5216 SGDGAFQCASAMVGV
+5216 
-5231 NGEGLIDANGGTTV
+5231 
-5245 TIANGTVAGNVYG
+5245 
-5258 GGEVGRVEKNTV
+5258 
-5270 VTIGLEGNNTNEINV
+5270 
-5285 MGNVFGGGKGVK
+5285 
-5297 THGYSALVR
+5297 
-5306 GNSTVTVQGK
+5306 
-5316 AQVGGNV
+5316 
-5323 YGGGEIASVGR
+5323 
-5334 YNVGADGLP
+5334 
-5343 YSLANEKSGNCI
+5343 
-5355 IIIRDQAEIGSDN
+5355 
-5368 TNGNVF
+5368 
-5374 GAGKGVQPDQE
+5374 
-5385 ILGNTTWRIKPDN
+5385 
-5398 TKQTYTD
+5398 
-5405 RASYLSYIETLALT
+5405 
-5419 TQTDVTIGGNAKVKG
+5419 
-5434 KVYGGSEN
+5434 
-5442 AFVQFNTNVT
+5442 
-5452 IGGNAVIG
+5452 
-5460 TEAVAQNETTYT
+5460 
-5472 NGDVYGGGL
+5472 
-5481 GLASFA
+5481 
-5487 KAGNVGGNTSITVN
+5487 
-5501 GGSLYGSVYG
+5501 
-5511 GGALGDVG
+5511 
-5519 KITRDF
+5519 
-5525 TTYNYTWKDFDGNAN
+5525 
-5540 GTDNTRNTGVCTI
+5540 
-5553 QINGGTITGDVFGAS
+5553 TITGDVFG
-5568 QGLSDDFWCEK
+5568 
-5579 GMSYSTNVS
+5579 
-5588 ISNGTVNGDVYGGG
+5588 
-5602 KIARVESDT
+5602 
-5611 KVKIGPDTGTGTPH
+5611 
-5625 ILGDVFGAG
+5625 
-5634 KGLDT
+5634 
-5639 HGYSALVRGNPT
+5639 
-5651 VTIQSSATVGGN
+5651 GGN
-5663 VYGGGEAA
+5663 NA
-5671 SVGKHKVKLSN
+5671 
-5682 DIPSDLD
+5682 DI
-5689 QEYHTMYQNLPMGMP
+5689 TG
-5704 YTLANTN
+5704 NT
-5711 LGICTV
+5711 
-5717 NIKGQAQIAGDVF
+5717 F
-5730 GAGKGIIPQDYDYV
+5730 
-5744 NESAYLTANPQGT
+5744 
-5757 YVIDDHMPKRMGM
+5757 ID
-5770 SGWENFASK
+5770 
-5779 PEYLKFVRTL
+5779 
-5789 ALTTDTYVSIGENDN
+5789 
-5804 DNANVKV
+5804 
-5811 SGSVYGGSENGFVQF
+5811 
-5826 DTDVD
+5826 
-5831 ILGNCEIAN
+5831 IAN
-5840 DLFGGGLGLES
+5840 GL
-5851 YADAGLVS
+5851 
-5859 GNTSITINGGFIRH
+5859 IMH
-5873 NVYGGGKM
+5873 NVYGGGKQ
-5881 GSVGTVTETIEHRGI
+5881 GSVGTIDETKTVEHRTQEDGTSN
-5896 PASYDGINYTNDGGL
+5896 ANLKYSY
-5911 YDFALSWPVETKYKA
+5911 YDFGLSWPVKLEYVT
-5926 GTGNTYIEITGG
+5926 GTGDTHVNITGG

-5948 DVFGGSKGSLGI
+5948 DVFGGGMGSI
-5960 DWASKGISDL
+5960 SIKWNDVKNSSEWASISGSNEDQ
-5970 ATSTDIGKIIET
+5970 KVMNYMNE
-5982 IDNYRYEEQ
+5982 YRYKEAYQ
-5991 SIANVNN
+5991 TNVNN
-5998 THVVV
+5998 TYVTITIPEPDMTKMTIQSVWDTDDGEYKNKYIYDATYTKV
-6003 NVTNVP
+6003 NDDTHGSFTTIGTSP
-6009 TNLDGIA
+6009 GIM
-6016 YAKTIWDVDDQEE
+6016 
-6029 KPKFL
+6029 
-6034 IDAVYYIPKKT
+6034 
-6045 VTVLDENQ
+6045 
-6053 QEVQKEVDDYP
+6053 
-6064 NGYFTSFGNTP
+6064 
-6075 VITGSVYGGSENGH
+6075 GSVYGGSQDGH

-6094 LIEMQ
+6094 NLTL
-6099 NGIIGHAIYGGGK
+6099 NSGLIGHALYGGGK
-6112 GKGTY
+6112 GKGHY
-6117 EGRLYNI
+6117 QGRLYDI
-6124 NNPGTLKSYV
+6124 NETTLLTFKNYGAYNDMIDTKNQGLQEADKYDKYV
-6134 EDLYSLTAGKV
+6134 VKDGLLGEKIYSLTAGKV
-6145 YGNTHIIMD
+6145 YGNANIIM
-6154 NGFVIRSVY
+6154 NGGLVMRSIF

-6172 KGNYSGGYDDYSLI
+6172 KGNYSGGADDYALV
-6186 GYGER
+6186 GFGEMPS
-6191 TESDIHN
+6191 TSEN
-6198 LWTTST
+6198 LYLWTNSDTPGTFANYFKNSGKASVT
-6204 GFKPKEEITESNKPI
+6204 ITDGTVGFIPGSSISKPEGMTQAQVSK
-6219 TLADQFMSSG
+6219 LA
-6229 NTKIEIKGGQIGYI
+6229 IK
-6243 LTSGDKK
+6243 D
-6250 EVEKVAR
+6250 
-6257 KDGLPTGNVFGACRG
+6257 DLPTGNVFGGCRG
-6272 QASPN
+6272 MSAPN
-6277 GNVSPRY
+6277 GNVSPRFQ
-6284 LYIPD
+6284 YIPE

-6300 IIGTEDGSQ
+6300 TIGDATHSPRIYGSVYGGGQDGHVRRDAKVTINNATIGVEYNSTNIALLGDQTTTENAHWTNRGNVFGAGSGIGLYEMWSKDKDTQVYSYVKGYNYSSGSVTRKTTVDIKGNTTIYNNVYGGGAIASVGPPPLGDGGDNSKITHDKYNTEVIISGNAQIGTASTSYGGNVFGASKGSTTLYSEAQRGLFATDTYTKAKINGGTTHGNVFGGGQVGNVKYDTKVEVSGTISTTKINNDVFGGGDQADVLGNTSVTITGGHILHNVYGGGKMGSVGTATMTLHNQPAADDHSLYQFGLSWPVEFNYSENTGKATVSISGNTRLGTNGDDNGDVFGGGKGDITVNWTELMNDQTKWNSITGTTDDEKIINYLKSGRAFDEAKIANVRETDVTIDLPFTGNIENIVKLQNVWDNEGEYKDKLIIAAVYNKNGTEGNNEYADDYYTISDIPCITGSVYGGAEDGHVNGDTKLTLVDGIVGHALYGGGKGKGQYQGRLYDINNATPLTVKDYSTFNTHTNNYYLTEDGILGEKLYSITAGKVYGNTYVTMEDGYVLRSIFGGGNLGSVGKGNYAGGQ
-6309 PKILGSVYGGGQDGH
+6309 DDYSADGYGERPDNNSSDNKQANLWTTSGSNEPTTFADHFMSSGITNVVVEGGQVGYILPSTATDFTQAKAVKAATKDNLPTGNVFGGCRGQASPTGRVSPRYMYIPNYFLGYVNQSIVTIGKASSGPTILGSVYGGGQDGH
-6324 VRRSTSVTI
+6324 VRRSTDVTVN
-6333 KQAEIGVPY
+6333 KATIGIQYVDDNGGKPY
-6342 NSDYKGYLGI
+6342 NYIFG
-6352 DKLDNT
+6352 DNIT
-6358 HWRNR
+6358 NLNWRGR
-6363 GNVYG
+6363 GNVFG
-6368 AGSGIGS
+6368 AGSGIGT
-6375 YKLKNNNGEVIDEDG
+6375 YVKQDEYG
-6390 NPVSTSQKDPAV
+6390 APMKDNENKEIK
-6402 DYNYSSGSVTCETN
+6402 DYNFSSGSVTCNTSVTINTN
-6416 IQINELVPGKTVIHQ
+6416 AVINQ
-6431 NVYGGGSLASVGP
+6431 NVYGGGSLATIGP
-6444 PMTGQVF
+6444 PDMGQGF
-6451 SEYNTTTPYTD
+6451 EQKEPQTTFANS
-6462 IYGREH
+6462 
-6468 LEHKSTSSTNIVIN
+6468 KSSSRTNVLID
-6482 GGTIGD
+6482 GGTIGH
-6488 ATSHVSDYGGDVYGA
+6488 ANSYAAGYGGNVYGA
-6503 SRGNLAGKTHLDLR
+6503 SRGNIDNLNLGSAYLF
-6517 GADTKYATSIWTN
+6517 ASSIWTN
-6530 VQAKDGHIFG
+6530 VQAKNGHIFG

-6567 APPAPMRT
+6567 ATPAPMRT

-6580 VNTGAN
+6580 ANTGAN

-6619 ITTNR
+6619 ITINR
-6624 VTQ
+6624 AAQ

>member
-1 MRLRQIV
+1 MCLRERA

-15 KEIVVMNIIRNNN
+15 KEIVAMNIIRNNN
-28 ISVSSRTARHARR
+28 ISGSSRTARHALR
-41 VARTAMLFLMM
+41 VAAAMLTLLLCGSFN
-52 VCVNVWG
+52 VVWG
-59 QTPTEITDLAGL
+59 QTTISSLSDITDPEG
-71 NGITADGNYV
+71 
-81 IKNDINASSYT
+81 SYT
-92 PTLNGAFT
+92 LASTFSTTGDRASTAEGVIGSSGNPFKGTIDGQLVTIT
-100 GTLTAQAKADGTFP
+100 GTWN
-114 VITGLTKPLFT
+114 KPLFDYVEDATIKNVIIGSATINIT
-125 TATGATISNII
+125 TANTN
-136 LDNVEISQSGIV
+136 V
-148 GAIAGTANGATRI
+148 GAIAANAKGETRI
-161 YNCGILSGSVGSTGS
+161 YNCGILAGNVSGTQYV
-176 ASSDN
+176 
-181 GTDCCGGLVGL
+181 GGLVGCL
-192 LDGTARV
+192 YDKEANKGSRV
-199 INSYSYATI
+199 INCFSYANVS
-208 TGGNRVGGIVGYNN
+208 GGTEVAGIVGYNN
-222 YASKASDIKTMVMN
+222 YASTSGDIRTMVMN
-236 CMFYGDIT
+236 CMFYGDVS
-244 GGKKVSPVYGGKNI
+244 GNSKVSPVYGGKNI
-258 NNLNSGGL
+258 NNLNNGKTDGTSGL
-266 NTFNYYAF
+266 NTFNYYSYEKAITF
-274 DKLKTKSIDFYNCA
+274 RGYPENTNSVNNKNYNCA
-288 LAVEE
+288 LAVEDK
-293 RYLTRF
+293 YLNRF
-299 EIYRQLL
+299 EFYRLLL
-306 NSNKQLAAYYITG
+306 NSNKKLAAYYATG
-319 NKDDANL
+319 STDNADQKM
-326 LAKWVLETADRN
+326 AKWVLETADRT
-338 ISGRNPYPYPI
+338 ISNPKPYPI
-349 LKGQAK
+349 LKAQDY
-355 YPSIINYD
+355 YPSIINPD
-363 AENAPDS
+363 IANAPDS
-370 ASVGR
+370 TAIGR
-375 NKGGKLGTKTLS
+375 NKGGKLGKTLS
-387 VTIQNSTSGGQTA
+387 VKIQNSTSGGQTA
-400 PIGANI
+400 PSGANI
-406 GTTIILNR
+406 NTTIALTR
-414 TDKDEDRF
+414 TDKDFDRF

-436 YGTGNYTDNKVVTGW
+436 YGTGNYTEYRVVTGW
-451 KIVSITTIEGD
+451 KIVAMETPAGYDDPYEQT
-462 TYTSANYDYTKTY
+462 NYDYTKVY
-475 SSNPEYFDYPNYNF
+475 NNSSDVSYFDYPNYNF
-489 ANRKSSQKDLYSV
+489 ADRKSINKDLYTI

-528 GKAAYVSDEYFD
+528 GKAIYLSDQYYD
-540 VVYNSSYTAQS
+540 VTYKGDYGSKTNVTAMGIQV
-551 VTQLGKQFSTGKITI
+551 VTSGTRTDFHGQRIETSITDARDYI
-566 NNSEQVVKTKISD
+566 GNNSPNGLGGFGS
-579 ALSTLSGVTNPTVY
+579 TVY
-593 DYAVVLVG
+593 DNAIVLVG
-601 NLHQGSVPD
+601 NFHQDAVPNNVSS
-610 GGDKPFTMMSV
+610 KPYTLMSV
-621 DLDNDHEP
+621 DEDNDHEP
-629 DYSMIYHHN
+629 DYSLIYHHN
-638 SRATLCPLRFDF
+638 GKKGIAPIRFDF
-650 LNIPGTA
+650 LNVIGTA

-665 GTILNAAIFRTK
+665 SNIFNIAILHPK
-677 GWFEITNTAF
+677 GWFEVTNTSLM
-687 IYFTQYEYENT
+687 YFCQLEYQDQVDNNNMSEH
-698 GVSTAPN
+698 S
-705 TITKTQAPL
+705 PL
-714 ILLGGYIDQFV
+714 ILQGGVIEQLV
-725 SAQSA
+725 SAN
-730 PLKGKTIYIHVGG
+730 KNTYNGRTIYIHVGG
-743 NVLINSFGLGT
+743 NVWFKEFNIGIHG
-754 HSDGSGVTQHVP
+754 DGNAATAHVP
-766 VSVTGGEYNS
+766 VSVTGGDYDS
-776 FYLSGTYN
+776 FYLTGIYN
-784 QDAEPCDDNA
+784 PNALVKTDNA
-794 ECYISGGRFG
+794 ECYISGGHFG
-804 ELAGAAQEQIGSK
+804 EAAGAGQEQI
-817 NSASKGNVRWQIYN
+817 NGNVRWQIYN
-831 ADISNFFGGGV
+831 ADIDNFFGGGI
-842 NDAKPVQGNIETDI
+842 NDNKPITGTVTTDI
-856 FNSYVTTFCGGPK
+856 YNSHVETFCGGPK
-869 FGNMA
+869 FGNMQ
-874 SGKTVTTNAEGC
+874 SNKNVTTNAVGC
-886 TFEKFFGAGYGGN
+886 EFGTFFGAGYGGN
-899 SYSRKKY
+899 SYSRVKFA
-906 HDAQSYNWTTL
+906 DATTVKWSDWDDN
-917 QGYYTGD
+917 YVND
-924 RGKFYDGATTNSKGN
+924 RGRYFDGATTN
-939 GSNDA
+939 A
-944 QYGKKGPGVATDFDY
+944 ATYGKKGKGVATDFDY
-959 DLFVWT
+959 EFFVWS
-965 SGKTGARFY
+965 SGPTGGRFY
-974 VKFASFSLAQ
+974 VKYVTFSLAQ
-984 CNDVES
+984 CNDVS
-990 KLKKC
+990 STLTGC
-995 TINENFYGGGSLGKV
+995 TVTGNFYGGGSLGKV
-1010 TGKATSELDDCTVN
+1010 SGKATSVLDGCTVN

-1030 GYSAELP
+1030 GYSATKP

-1042 DEGFTKTPNI
+1042 NAGFTTNPNYNK
-1052 NSSSGMFEPG
+1052 NSGLFEPAT
-1062 ELSGTTTFTWKNAS
+1062 LSGTTTFTWKNVS
-1076 EAGVTLTNN
+1076 EAPANYLKLNNDGTIKDNTN
-1085 SSGIDPT
+1085 GIDPT
-1092 NHYVYTDVDL
+1092 NHYVYTNQDL

-1143 DMSAVNNNT
+1143 DMSDVNNNT

-1173 ADVDGSTEVKMTG
+1173 ADVEGSTEVKMTG
-1186 GTVTKDIF
+1186 GKVTKDIF

-1205 VTATVNFGKEGET
+1205 VTTTVIFGKEGET

-1236 AYGTVNEAV
+1236 AFGTVNEAV
-1245 VNLFKGTMTPSTTD
+1245 VNLLKGTMTPSTTD
-1259 GTTGNVFGGGKG
+1259 GTTGNVFGGGMG
-1271 EYDAEHPTEKNAVVT
+1271 EYDAEHPTEKNAIVT

-1293 HGITVPYGIFG
+1293 YGITVPYGLFG

-1324 GTAFASTPAIL
+1324 GTAFASAPATL

-1382 NVNLLGGTIWGNVF
+1382 NVNLLGGTIWGNAF

-1405 MTAATDVT
+1405 KTAATDVT
-1413 VTLDGTKFDRTYN
+1413 VTIDGTKFDRTYN

-1448 VKRTVDSAKPTD
+1448 VKRTVGNDKPIV
-1460 DGATPTP
+1460 DGES

-1473 DRTTYDVAAVYGGG
+1473 HRPYTGTTYDLAAVYGGG
-1487 NQADYVPTDATLDPA
+1487 NQADYVPTDDA
-1502 ADSGNPAKIA
+1502 AY
-1512 AACAEVLIEGCNA
+1512 AEVLIEGCNE

-1724 GNLATYSVY
+1724 GNLAPYSVY
-1733 GYKDVSGTLTE
+1733 GYKDVSGTLE
-1744 RTKAEYDALTD
+1744 ARTQAEYETLIAGKTEEEIAAL
-1755 EQKTAEGLPYADP
+1755 GLPYADP
-1768 VLNIV
+1768 VLNVV

-1783 GGYGTSATMY
+1783 GGYGSTATMY
-1793 GNPTVNINMIPGSY
+1793 GNPTVNINMIPGAY

-1813 DNDGNADNNANA
+1813 DNDGNADNNANT

-1839 GVEGNTHVNIC
+1839 GVVGETHVNIC
-1850 TAKTAAVRSS
+1850 TAETAAVQSS

-1869 QTVLPAYITGNVFGA
+1869 QAVKPAYITGDVFGA
-1884 GKGMESDVTSAMV
+1884 GKGKSDDVESAMV

-1946 IYGNVYGGGKGNT
+1946 TYGNVYGGGKGNT

-1967 KGNTNITIEEV
+1967 KGNTNITIEEA

-2019 YASEDAGAAING
+2019 YATDDAGAAING

-2053 NGMVFGSSR
+2053 NGMVFGASR

-2152 KYYSDPSEIQNP
+2152 KYYSDPSEILNP

-2271 GAVTVTLNGGTL
+2271 GAVTVTLNSGTL

-2306 ANTYVTNVTLAGASI
+2306 ANTYVTNVTLAGAAI

-2365 QSTVAVNIQGTN
+2365 QSTVVVNIQGTN

-2401 TNENHPLQVNIS
+2401 TDESHPLQVNIS

-2451 LANTNTANWTSD
+2451 LANTNTANWTSE

-2507 RKKVSGSWASGM
+2507 RKKVSGTWATGM
-2519 NDANGTKYKTNVILT
+2519 NDVTEGTKYKTNVILT

-2554 GTEPEISAVEAMVY
+2554 GTEPEITAVEAMVY

-2588 FTQKTDKVT
+2588 FTQGTDKVT
-2597 YGEGDKTKEYIIPLT
+2597 YGVGDNRKEYIIPLT

-2636 RQIDENNQIIA
+2636 RQIDANNQIIA
-2647 GHGSS
+2647 GHGSL
-2652 DRKYPYEVQAVYGG
+2652 DRKYPYEMQAVYGG
-2666 GNLSDYLPADGKGT
+2666 GNLSDYLPADGKGS

-2784 CPLVLTRIYG
+2784 CSLVLTRIYG

-2811 CTSDAQTIGGE
+2811 CTSGAQSIGDQS
-2822 TVNTQIEYV
+2822 VNTQIEYV

-2838 HIDGNVNLTISSGIF
+2838 HIAGNVNLTISSGIF

-2876 RDNCNPIIIESLL
+2876 RDDCNPIIIESLL

-2896 YPGTKRDGTEITTP
+2896 YPGTQRDGTEITTP

-2944 MTKGLWAG
+2944 MTKGRWAG
-2952 AQAPAGY
+2952 AEAPTGY

-3020 TYTDATVLG
+3020 TYTNATVLG

-3100 NENDGTHANDDLGTH
+3100 NQNDGTHANDDLGTH

-3167 GVETHGYSALLRG
+3167 GVETHGYAALLRG
-3180 NTTVTV
+3180 NTTVIV
-3186 QQNSKV
+3186 QENAKV

-3207 FWIKNVNNN
+3207 FWIKNVNNKDTN
-3216 VTGAPVAPD
+3216 GNLLTEAPPE
-3225 DLPDGMPYA
+3225 DLPDGMPYK
-3234 LRDGGKCTVNI
+3234 LRDGGKCTVSI
-3245 LDNAEIGPATSMTMP
+3245 LGNAEIGPATTMTMP
-3260 TFQGN
+3260 TFEGN
-3265 VFGAC
+3265 VFGAG
-3270 KGILPK
+3270 KGFLPK
-3276 VYDYSED
+3276 VYDYSAD
-3283 TDEHRPRRVA
+3283 DDDHRPKRVA
-3293 VGGNDYFKNIDA
+3293 VNGDDYFVSEAA
-3305 YLVFI
+3305 YMVFI
-3310 ETLALADN
+3310 ETQALADE
-3318 TYVTVSDNAF
+3318 TYVTIDGNAF
-3328 IKGSVYGGSENG
+3328 VKGSVYGGSENG
-3340 IVLNDTHVSIK
+3340 RVLNDTHVNIA
-3351 GGQIGCGKNTTERHP
+3351 GGQIGWGQNATGDGGRHAATVWEANYTHSDDNTSLECP
-3366 ASVWSIT
+3366 SW
-3373 VPDGT
+3373 
-3378 DDYEC
+3378 DYKSPF
-3383 ASWVYD
+3383 A
-3389 TNDPATYDP
+3389 PYDP
-3398 YAKED
+3398 FAVYVN
-3403 GTYDYTLSNF
+3403 GTYKYDYSTTYSVIKPEDQREN
-3413 SIINI
+3413 S
-3418 TDRILSAEGGKHTGK
+3418 DGGMPTGS
-3433 DGHTYYGNVF
+3433 DGHTFYGNVF
-3443 GGGCGKDPYAPGKW
+3443 GGGSGKDPYAPGRW
-3457 HRKGGSV
+3457 HRKAGAV
-3464 GGNTYVDITGGH
+3464 GGNTYVNITGGH

-3484 NEFTDVGT
+3484 NEHTDVGT
-3492 YLADGLTPRYED
+3492 YAADNLTPRSGG
-3504 KGICQVNMVGG
+3504 KCTVNMTGG

-3520 RTLQQIAAHPVTCY
+3520 RTLKQIAAHPVTCY

-3544 IFFNTWTNVVGTVV
+3544 IFFNTWTNVIETEV
-3558 NISGDAHIYGS
+3558 NISGNARLYGS
-3569 TFGGGEDGHVMN
+3569 TFGGGEDGHVIN
-3581 NAVTNI
+3581 DAKTNI

-3592 IDLNNDGDTN
+3592 IDLNDDGDT
-3602 DEGETFTAQSN
+3602 DDSGETFTAQSN

-3653 QAGTMLGSVYG
+3653 QGGTMLGSVYG

-3675 TDPDH
+3675 TDPNH
-3680 DLYGQF
+3680 ELYGQF

-3712 ASPVVDSEY
+3712 ASPVADSDY

-3733 SMGRITLLDNT
+3733 SMGRITLIDNT
-3744 INPLWPELA
+3744 INPVWPELA
-3753 QVKTTSITISG
+3753 QVKNTSISISG

-3787 ISISNGTIGGEV
+3787 ISISNGTIGGNV
-3799 FGGGYGSDDHTS
+3799 FGGGYGSENHTS

-3816 VHWNNNELT
+3816 VHWNGSELT

-3835 TVGGNTQVNISG
+3835 SIGGNTQINISG

-3867 YQVDKVNSGTG
+3867 YLVDKVDSGTG

-3897 YKDIIK
+3897 YQDIIK

-3924 KYIPNKPNSDALG
+3924 KYIPNKPNSALVG

-3948 FFTTGETE
+3948 FITTGETE

-4050 YIEKPENDY
+4050 YIEKPANVTEDEY

-4079 NDGEVGRFVFGGG
+4079 NNGKVGRFVFGGG

-4107 DYSTAGYGELPTE
+4107 DYSTDGYGELPTE
-4120 DGNLW
+4120 NGNLW

-4166 TTTPVVEANIDKY
+4166 TTPVDNTKVDKY

-4214 FLGYVNKAFVNIG
+4214 FLGYVNKAVVNIG
-4227 GTTETGAV
+4227 GTSQNALST
-4235 NTAGPTI
+4235 NTPII
-4242 EGSIYGGG
+4242 EGSVYGGG

-4324 GTPAT
+4324 GNPAT

-4350 GAQNDKNGKPYNEYN
+4350 GVQNDKNGKPYNEYN

-4439 EVDVTGGTIAGSV
+4439 KVDVTGGTIAGSV

-4472 AIAHDAYG
+4472 TIAHDAYG

-4543 KNQPDIA
+4543 KNQQDIA

-4559 SEYTITNYTDN
+4559 SEYTITNYSDN
-4570 TADDD
+4570 TDADD

-4607 AGMIEAIAD
+4607 AGMIDAIAD

-4655 EGCAETSIKEV
+4655 EGCDYTSIKEV

-4721 HYVISGESGYNSS
+4721 HYVISGESGYNST

-4746 AIENNNASTKEYRQ
+4746 AIENSASDEPTYHNASNKEYRQ

-4795 ALSLYDTSIGCPV
+4795 ALSLYDTSIGCSV

-4814 GGSKNASIDGATNLS
+4814 GGSKNAPIDGATNLS

-4904 SIYGYDNNNNNARTK
+4904 SIYGYDNNNNNIRTK

-4924 AVATALSGH
+4924 AVASALSGH

-4952 YPKNDP
+4952 YPKNNP

-4994 VKASYVNDAP
+4994 VKAKYVQDAP
-5004 SDFTVATHTKDDGHG
+5004 SDFTEDTHTKDDGHG

-5031 NDAILAIGTIGNLFG
+5031 NDAVLAIGTIGNLFG
-5046 GGNMADI
+5046 GGNMANI

-5063 GKWISTWDNAG
+5063 GKWITAWDNDG
-5074 NPIWETKDNND
+5074 SPV
-5085 DTFIYRC
+5085 
-5092 DTPAITYTQQE
+5092 YTVP
-5103 CDTYNATLT
+5103 T
-5112 GAITGGSTLT
+5112 
-5122 ADQATAVNTALSLT
+5122 
-5136 GAGAYAENGN
+5136 EN
-5146 ITTAH
+5146 
-5151 ANAYNATLVGAR
+5151 
-5163 NTNDIAT
+5163 
-5170 PAVWQWYKYDNIIK
+5170 
-5184 DYYISDAPTS
+5184 
-5194 TSRNAARITGNVFGG
+5194 SRNAA
-5209 GKGEAKE
+5209 
-5216 SGDGAFQCASAMVGV
+5216 
-5231 NGEGLIDANGGTTV
+5231 
-5245 TIANGTVAGNVYG
+5245 
-5258 GGEVGRVEKNTV
+5258 
-5270 VTIGLEGNNTNEINV
+5270 
-5285 MGNVFGGGKGVK
+5285 
-5297 THGYSALVR
+5297 
-5306 GNSTVTVQGK
+5306 
-5316 AQVGGNV
+5316 
-5323 YGGGEIASVGR
+5323 
-5334 YNVGADGLP
+5334 
-5343 YSLANEKSGNCI
+5343 
-5355 IIIRDQAEIGSDN
+5355 
-5368 TNGNVF
+5368 
-5374 GAGKGVQPDQE
+5374 
-5385 ILGNTTWRIKPDN
+5385 
-5398 TKQTYTD
+5398 
-5405 RASYLSYIETLALT
+5405 
-5419 TQTDVTIGGNAKVKG
+5419 
-5434 KVYGGSEN
+5434 
-5442 AFVQFNTNVT
+5442 
-5452 IGGNAVIG
+5452 
-5460 TEAVAQNETTYT
+5460 
-5472 NGDVYGGGL
+5472 
-5481 GLASFA
+5481 
-5487 KAGNVGGNTSITVN
+5487 
-5501 GGSLYGSVYG
+5501 
-5511 GGALGDVG
+5511 
-5519 KITRDF
+5519 
-5525 TTYNYTWKDFDGNAN
+5525 
-5540 GTDNTRNTGVCTI
+5540 
-5553 QINGGTITGDVFGAS
+5553 TITGDVFG
-5568 QGLSDDFWCEK
+5568 
-5579 GMSYSTNVS
+5579 
-5588 ISNGTVNGDVYGGG
+5588 
-5602 KIARVESDT
+5602 
-5611 KVKIGPDTGTGTPH
+5611 
-5625 ILGDVFGAG
+5625 
-5634 KGLDT
+5634 
-5639 HGYSALVRGNPT
+5639 
-5651 VTIQSSATVGGN
+5651 GGN
-5663 VYGGGEAA
+5663 NA
-5671 SVGKHKVKLSN
+5671 
-5682 DIPSDLD
+5682 DI
-5689 QEYHTMYQNLPMGMP
+5689 TG
-5704 YTLANTN
+5704 NT
-5711 LGICTV
+5711 
-5717 NIKGQAQIAGDVF
+5717 F
-5730 GAGKGIIPQDYDYV
+5730 
-5744 NESAYLTANPQGT
+5744 
-5757 YVIDDHMPKRMGM
+5757 ID
-5770 SGWENFASK
+5770 
-5779 PEYLKFVRTL
+5779 
-5789 ALTTDTYVSIGENDN
+5789 
-5804 DNANVKV
+5804 
-5811 SGSVYGGSENGFVQF
+5811 
-5826 DTDVD
+5826 
-5831 ILGNCEIAN
+5831 IAN
-5840 DLFGGGLGLES
+5840 GL
-5851 YADAGLVS
+5851 
-5859 GNTSITINGGFIRH
+5859 IMH
-5873 NVYGGGKM
+5873 NVYGGGKQ
-5881 GSVGTVTETIEHRGI
+5881 GSVGTIDETKTVEHRTQEDGTSN
-5896 PASYDGINYTNDGGL
+5896 ANLKYSY
-5911 YDFALSWPVETKYKA
+5911 YDFGLSWPVKLEYVT
-5926 GTGNTYIEITGG
+5926 GTGDTHVNITGG

-5948 DVFGGSKGSLGI
+5948 DVFGGGMGS
-5960 DWASKGISDL
+5960 ISIKWNDVMN
-5970 ATSTDIGKIIET
+5970 SSEWESISGSDENQKVMNYMNE
-5982 IDNYRYEEQ
+5982 YRYKEAYQ
-5991 SIANVNN
+5991 TNVNN
-5998 THVVV
+5998 TYVTITIPEPDMTKMTIQSVWDTDDGKYKNKYIYDATYTKV
-6003 NVTNVP
+6003 NDDTHGSFTTIGTSP
-6009 TNLDGIA
+6009 GIM
-6016 YAKTIWDVDDQEE
+6016 
-6029 KPKFL
+6029 
-6034 IDAVYYIPKKT
+6034 
-6045 VTVLDENQ
+6045 
-6053 QEVQKEVDDYP
+6053 
-6064 NGYFTSFGNTP
+6064 
-6075 VITGSVYGGSENGH
+6075 GSVYGGSQDGH

-6094 LIEMQ
+6094 NLTL
-6099 NGIIGHAIYGGGK
+6099 NSGLIGHALYGGGK
-6112 GKGTY
+6112 GKGRY
-6117 EGRLYNI
+6117 QGRLYDI
-6124 NNPGTLKSYV
+6124 NETTLLTFKNYGDYNDMIDTKNQDLPEADKYDKYV
-6134 EDLYSLTAGKV
+6134 EKDGLLGEKIYSLTAGKV
-6145 YGNTHIIMD
+6145 YGNTNIIM
-6154 NGFVIRSVY
+6154 NGGLVMRSIF

-6172 KGNYSGGYDDYSLI
+6172 KGNYSGGADDYALV
-6186 GYGER
+6186 GFGEMPP
-6191 TESDIHN
+6191 TSEDLY
-6198 LWTTST
+6198 LWTNSDTPGTFANYFKNSGKASVT
-6204 GFKPKEEITESNKPI
+6204 ITDGTVGFIPGSSISKPEGMTQAQVSK
-6219 TLADQFMSSG
+6219 LA
-6229 NTKIEIKGGQIGYI
+6229 IK
-6243 LTSGDKK
+6243 D
-6250 EVEKVAR
+6250 
-6257 KDGLPTGNVFGACRG
+6257 DLPTGNVFGGCRG
-6272 QASPN
+6272 MSAPN
-6277 GNVSPRY
+6277 GNVSPRFQ
-6284 LYIPD
+6284 YIPE

-6300 IIGTEDGSQ
+6300 TIGDATHSPRIYGSVYGGGQDGHVRRDAKVTINNATIGVEYNSTNIALLGDQTTTENAHWTSRGNVFGAGSGIGLYEMWSKDKNTGEYSYVKGYNYSSGSVTRKTTVDIKGNTTIYNNVYGGGAIASVGPPPLGDGGDNSKITHDTYNTEVIISDNAQIGTASTSSYGGNVFGASKGSTTLYSENQRGLFATDTYTKAKINGGTTHGNVFGGGQIGNVKYDTKVEVSGTISTTKINNDVFGGGDQADVLGNTSVTITGGHILHNVYGGGKMGSVGTATMTLHNQPAADDHSLYQFGLSWPVEFNYSENTGKATVSISGNTRLGTNGDDNGDVFGGGKGDITVNWTELMNDQTKWNSITGTTDDEKIINYLKSGRAFDEAKIANVRETDVTIDLPFTGDIEDIVKLQNVWDNEGEYKDKLIIAAVYNKNGTEGNNEYGDDYYTISDIPCITGSVYGGAEDGHVNGDTKLTLVDGIVGHALYGGGKGKGQYQGRLYDINNATPLTVKDYSTFNTHTNNYYLTEDGILGEKLYSITAGKVYGNTYVTMEDGYVLRSIFGGGNLGSVGKGNYAGGQ
-6309 PKILGSVYGGGQDGH
+6309 DDYSADGYGERPDNNSSDNKQANLWTTSGSNEPTTFADHFMSSGITNVVVEGGQVGYILPSIPTGFTQAQAAKTAKKDDLPTGNVFGGCRGQASPTGRVSPRYMYIPNYFLGYVNQSIVTIGKDDSGPTILGSVYGGGQDGH
-6324 VRRSTSVTI
+6324 VRRSTDVTVN
-6333 KQAEIGVPY
+6333 KATIGIQYVDDEGVKPY
-6342 NSDYKGYLGI
+6342 NYIFG
-6352 DKLDNT
+6352 DKITDL
-6358 HWRNR
+6358 HWRGR
-6363 GNVYG
+6363 GNVFG
-6368 AGSGIGS
+6368 AGSGIGT
-6375 YKLKNNNGEVIDEDG
+6375 YVKQDEYG
-6390 NPVSTSQKDPAV
+6390 APMKDNENKEIK
-6402 DYNYSSGSVTCETN
+6402 DYNFSSGSVTCNTSVTINTN
-6416 IQINELVPGKTVIHQ
+6416 AVINQ
-6431 NVYGGGSLASVGP
+6431 NVYGGGSLATIGP
-6444 PMTGQVF
+6444 PDMGQGF
-6451 SEYNTTTPYTD
+6451 EQKEPQTTFAD
-6462 IYGREH
+6462 S
-6468 LEHKSTSSTNIVIN
+6468 KSSSRTNVLID
-6482 GGTIGD
+6482 GGTIGH
-6488 ATSHVSDYGGDVYGA
+6488 ANSYAAGYGGNVYGA
-6503 SRGNLAGKTHLDLR
+6503 SRGNIDNLNLGSAYLF
-6517 GADTKYATSIWTN
+6517 ASSIWTN

-6552 KDTKVIIGGGTSTTS
+6552 KDTYVEIGGKVVE
-6567 APPAPMRT
+6567 
-6575 TSQGA
+6575 SQGGGSGAPRRGAPA
-6580 VNTGAN
+6580 VQPDAAAPAGNVNSGNSNTSVPAN
-6586 VATQSEQQRTV
+6586 VAT
-6597 TPQQAQPSPT
+6597 
-6607 GNAATEATGARN
+6607 EAPDARS
-6619 ITTNR
+6619 IRTNR
-6624 VTQ
+6624 VAQ

>member
-1 MRLRQIV
+1 MCLRERA

-15 KEIVVMNIIRNNN
+15 KEIVAMNNIRNNN
-28 ISVSSRTARHARR
+28 ISVSSHTARHTLR
-41 VARTAMLFLMM
+41 VAAAMLMLLLCGSFN
-52 VCVNVWG
+52 VVWG
-59 QTPTEITDLAGL
+59 QTISSLSDITDPEG
-71 NGITADGNYV
+71 
-81 IKNDINASSYT
+81 SYT
-92 PTLNGAFT
+92 LASTFSTTGDRASTAEGVIGSSGNPFKGTIDGQLVTIT
-100 GTLTAQAKADGTFP
+100 GTWD
-114 VITGLTKPLFT
+114 KPLFDYVED
-125 TATGATISNII
+125 ATIKNVII
-136 LDNVEISQSGIV
+136 ETASVSGSSYI
-148 GAIAGTANGATRI
+148 GAIAGTAKGATRI
-161 YNCGILSGSVGSTGS
+161 YNCGILSGTVTSSNNHCGS
-176 ASSDN
+176 
-181 GTDCCGGLVGL
+181 LVGY

-199 INSYSYATI
+199 INCYSYADVA
-208 TGGNRVGGIVGYNN
+208 GGTANNIYASGIVGYNN
-222 YASKASDIKTMVMN
+222 VKTTSSSINTMVMN

-244 GGKKVSPVYGGKNI
+244 AGNKISPVFGGNGI
-258 NNLNSGGL
+258 DNLQNNSGL
-266 NTFNYYAF
+266 NTFNYYAYN
-274 DKLKTKSIDFYNCA
+274 KLKTKAITNYNCA

-293 RYLTRF
+293 KYLNRF
-299 EIYRQLL
+299 EFYRLLL
-306 NSNKQLAAYYITG
+306 NSNKKLAAYYATG
-319 NKDDANL
+319 SADNADQKM
-326 LAKWVLETADRN
+326 AKWVLETADRT
-338 ISGRNPYPYPI
+338 ITNPKPYPI
-349 LKGQAK
+349 LKAQDY
-355 YPSIINYD
+355 YPSIINPD
-363 AENAPDS
+363 IANAPDS
-370 ASVGR
+370 TAVGR
-375 NKGGKLGTKTLS
+375 NKGGKLGKTIS
-387 VTIQNSTSGGQTA
+387 VKIQNSTSGGQTA
-400 PIGANI
+400 PSGANI
-406 GTTIILNR
+406 NTTITLTR
-414 TDKDEDRF
+414 TDKDFDRF

-436 YGTGNYTDNKVVTGW
+436 YGTGNYTEYRVVTGW
-451 KIVSITTIEGD
+451 KIVAMETLAGFVD
-462 TYTSANYDYTKTY
+462 PYTADNYDYTKVYATTP
-475 SSNPEYFDYPNYNF
+475 NYFDYPNYNF
-489 ANRKSSQKDLYSV
+489 ADRKSVNKDLYSV
-502 SGRVFSQGAYFDVPY
+502 TGRIFPQGAYFDVPY

-528 GKAAYVSDEYFD
+528 GKAIYLSDQYYD
-540 VVYNSSYTAQS
+540 VTYKGDYGSKTNVTAMG
-551 VTQLGKQFSTGKITI
+551 T
-566 NNSEQVVKTKISD
+566 QVVTSGTRTDFHGQRIETSITD
-579 ALSTLSGVTNPTVY
+579 ARDYIGKNSPNGLGGFGSTVY
-593 DYAVVLVG
+593 DNAIVLVG
-601 NLHQGSVPD
+601 NFHQNSIPNNVST
-610 GGDKPFTMMSV
+610 KPYTLMSV
-621 DLDNDHEP
+621 DEDNDHEP
-629 DYSMIYHHN
+629 DYSFIYHHTGKKGI
-638 SRATLCPLRFDF
+638 APIRFDF
-650 LNIPGTA
+650 LNVIGTA

-665 GTILNAAIFRTK
+665 SNICNTAILHPI
-677 GWFEITNTAF
+677 GWFEITNTALM
-687 IYFTQYEYENT
+687 YFSQLEYEDKVDN
-698 GVSTAPN
+698 GNMLDHS
-705 TITKTQAPL
+705 PL
-714 ILLGGYIDQFV
+714 ILQGGVIEQLV
-725 SAQSA
+725 SANKDVYNG
-730 PLKGKTIYIHVGG
+730 LTIYIHVGG
-743 NVLINSFGLGT
+743 NVWFKEFNIGIHG
-754 HSDGSGVTQHVP
+754 DGSAATAHVP
-766 VSVTGGEYNS
+766 VSVTGGDYDS
-776 FYLSGTYN
+776 FYLTGIYN
-784 QDAEPCDDNA
+784 PNASVKNDNA
-794 ECYISGGRFG
+794 ECYVSGGHFG
-804 ELAGAAQEQIGSK
+804 EAAGAGQEQI
-817 NSASKGNVRWQIYN
+817 NGNVRWQIYN
-831 ADISNFFGGGV
+831 ADIDNFFGGGI
-842 NDAKPVQGNIETDI
+842 NDNKPIKGTITTDI
-856 FNSYVTTFCGGPK
+856 YNSHVTLFCGGPK
-869 FGNMA
+869 FGNMQ
-874 SGKTVTTNAEGC
+874 SNKNVTTNAVGC
-886 TFEKFFGAGYGGN
+886 EFGTFFGAGYGGN
-899 SYSRKKY
+899 SYSRVKFA
-906 HDAQSYNWTTL
+906 DATTVKWSDWDDN
-917 QGYYTGD
+917 YVND
-924 RGKFYDGATTNSKGN
+924 RGKYFDGATTN
-939 GSNDA
+939 A
-944 QYGKKGPGVATDFDY
+944 ATYGKKGKGVATDFDY
-959 DLFVWT
+959 EFFVWS
-965 SGKTGARFY
+965 SGQTGGRFY
-974 VKFASFSLAQ
+974 VKYATFSLAQ
-984 CNDVES
+984 CNNVS
-990 KLKKC
+990 STLTGC
-995 TINENFYGGGSLGKV
+995 TVTGNFYGGGSLGNV
-1010 TGKATSELDDCTVN
+1010 SGKATSVLDGCTVN

-1030 GYSAELP
+1030 GYSATIP

-1042 DEGFTKTPNI
+1042 DAGFTTNPNYNK
-1052 NSSSGMFEPG
+1052 NSGLFEPAV
-1062 ELSGTTTFTWKNAS
+1062 LSETTTFTWKNAS

-1186 GTVTKDIF
+1186 GKVTKDIF

-1245 VNLFKGTMTPSTTD
+1245 VNLFNGTMTPSTTD
-1259 GTTGNVFGGGKG
+1259 GTTGNVFGGGMG
-1271 EYDAEHPTEKNAVVT
+1271 EYDAEHPTEKDAVVT

-1304 GGNTHATVAN
+1304 GGNTHATVTN
-1314 TEVNLYSGTI
+1314 TEVNLHAGTI
-1324 GTAFASTPAIL
+1324 GKAFTSEPVTL
-1335 PDVVFGGGLGA
+1335 PDVVFGGGLGP
-1346 QTSVTGTTTV
+1346 QTSVTSTTKV
-1356 ELKTSGTTSIY
+1356 DFKTTADLATMKVY

-1374 KNGSVSAV
+1374 KQGSVTAV
-1382 NVNLLGGTIWGNVF
+1382 DVNLQGGTIWGNVF
-1396 GGGYQTAAG
+1396 GGGYQTAAEK
-1405 MTAATDVT
+1405 TAATDIT

-1448 VKRTVDSAKPTD
+1448 VKRTVGNDKPTV
-1460 DGATPTP
+1460 DGES
-1467 NPIGRD
+1467 NPIDRD
-1473 DRTTYDVAAVYGGG
+1473 HRPYTGTTYDLAAVYGGG
-1487 NQADYVPTDATLDPA
+1487 NQADYVPTDDA
-1502 ADSGNPAKIA
+1502 AY
-1512 AACAEVLIEGCNA
+1512 AEVLIEGCEQ
-1525 TSIQY
+1525 TSIEY

-1688 GVFGG
+1688 GVYGG

-1724 GNLATYSVY
+1724 GNLAPYSVY
-1733 GYKDVSGTLTE
+1733 GYKDVSGTLE
-1744 RTKAEYDALTD
+1744 ARTKAEYETLIAGKTEEEIAAL
-1755 EQKTAEGLPYADP
+1755 GLPYADP
-1768 VLNIV
+1768 VLNVV

-1783 GGYGTSATMY
+1783 GGYGSTATMY
-1793 GNPTVNINMIPGSY
+1793 GNPTVNINMIPGAY

-1813 DNDGNADNNANA
+1813 DNDGNADNNANT

-1839 GVEGNTHVNIC
+1839 GVVGETHVNIC
-1850 TAKTAAVRSS
+1850 TAETAAVQSS

-1869 QTVLPAYITGNVFGA
+1869 QTVQPAYITGDVFGA
-1884 GKGMESDVTSAMV
+1884 GKGKSDDVESAMV

-1946 IYGNVYGGGKGNT
+1946 TYGNVYGGGKGNT

-2019 YASEDAGAAING
+2019 YATDDAGAAING

-2053 NGMVFGSSR
+2053 NGMVFGASR

-2306 ANTYVTNVTLAGASI
+2306 ANTYVTNVTLAGAAI

-2365 QSTVAVNIQGTN
+2365 QSTVVVNIQGTN

-2401 TNENHPLQVNIS
+2401 TDESHPLQVNIS
-2413 GGTMGNVFG
+2413 DGTMGNVFG

-2451 LANTNTANWTSD
+2451 LANTNTANWTSE

-2468 TEVTGLTVGETSV
+2468 TEVTGLTVGVTSV

-2507 RKKVSGSWASGM
+2507 RKKVSGTWATGM
-2519 NDANGTKYKTNVILT
+2519 NDVTEGTKYKTNVILT

-2554 GTEPEISAVEAMVY
+2554 GTEPEITAVEAMVY

-2588 FTQKTDKVT
+2588 FTQGTDKVT
-2597 YGEGDKTKEYIIPLT
+2597 YGEGDNRKEYIIPLT

-2636 RQIDENNQIIA
+2636 RQIDANNQIIE
-2647 GHGSS
+2647 GHGSQN
-2652 DRKYPYEVQAVYGG
+2652 RKYPYEMQAVYGG

-2777 TKQSESG
+2777 ARQDEST

-2838 HIDGNVNLTISSGIF
+2838 HIAGDVNLTISSGIF

-2862 TGSISGNITVNIEE
+2862 TGSIGGNITVNIEE
-2876 RDNCNPIIIESLL
+2876 RDDCNPIIIESLL

-2944 MTKGLWAG
+2944 MTKGRWAG
-2952 AQAPAGY
+2952 AEAPTGY

-2999 STTVPVID
+2999 SSTVPVID

-3020 TYTDATVLG
+3020 TYTNATVLG

-3061 VWKAVAEGAE
+3061 VWKAVAEGSE

-3167 GVETHGYSALLRG
+3167 GVETHGYAALLRG

-3186 QQNSKV
+3186 QENAKV

-3207 FWIKNVNNN
+3207 FWIKNINNKDTN
-3216 VTGAPVAPD
+3216 GNLLTEAPPE
-3225 DLPDGMPYA
+3225 DLPDGMPYK
-3234 LRDGGKCTVNI
+3234 LRDGGKCTVSI
-3245 LDNAEIGPATSMTMP
+3245 LGNAEIGPATTMTMP
-3260 TFQGN
+3260 TFEGN
-3265 VFGAC
+3265 VFGAG
-3270 KGILPK
+3270 KGFLPK
-3276 VYDYSED
+3276 VYDYSAD
-3283 TDEHRPRRVA
+3283 DDDHRPKRVA
-3293 VGGNDYFKNIDA
+3293 ANGDDYFVNEAA
-3305 YLVFI
+3305 YMVFI
-3310 ETLALADN
+3310 ETQALADE
-3318 TYVTVSDNAF
+3318 TYVTIDGNAF
-3328 IKGSVYGGSENG
+3328 VKGSVYGGSENG
-3340 IVLNDTHVSIK
+3340 RVLNDTHVNIA
-3351 GGQIGCGKNTTERHP
+3351 GGQIGWGQNATGDGGRHAATVWEANYTHSDDNTSLECP
-3366 ASVWSIT
+3366 SW
-3373 VPDGT
+3373 
-3378 DDYEC
+3378 DYKSPF
-3383 ASWVYD
+3383 A
-3389 TNDPATYDP
+3389 PYDP
-3398 YAKED
+3398 FAVYVN
-3403 GTYDYTLSNF
+3403 GTYKYDYSTTYSVIKPEDQREN
-3413 SIINI
+3413 S
-3418 TDRILSAEGGKHTGK
+3418 GGGMPTGS
-3433 DGHTYYGNVF
+3433 DGHTFYGNVF
-3443 GGGCGKDPYAPGKW
+3443 GGGSGKDPYAPGRW
-3457 HRKGGSV
+3457 HRKAGAV
-3464 GGNTYVDITGGH
+3464 GGNTYVNITGGH

-3484 NEFTDVGT
+3484 NEHTDVGT
-3492 YLADGLTPRYED
+3492 YAADNLTPRSGG
-3504 KGICQVNMVGG
+3504 KCTVNMTGG

-3520 RTLQQIAAHPVTCY
+3520 RTLKQIAAHPVTCY

-3544 IFFNTWTNVVGTVV
+3544 IFFNTWTNVIETEV
-3558 NISGDAHIYGS
+3558 NISGNARLYGS
-3569 TFGGGEDGHVMN
+3569 TFGGGEDGHVIN
-3581 NAVTNI
+3581 DAKTNI

-3592 IDLNNDGDTN
+3592 IDLNDDGDT
-3602 DEGETFTAQSN
+3602 DDSGETFTAQSN

-3653 QAGTMLGSVYG
+3653 QGGTMLGSVYG

-3675 TDPDH
+3675 TDPNH
-3680 DLYGQF
+3680 ELYGQF

-3712 ASPVVDSEY
+3712 ASPVADSDY

-3733 SMGRITLLDNT
+3733 SMGRITLIDNT
-3744 INPLWPELA
+3744 INPVWPELA
-3753 QVKTTSITISG
+3753 QVKNTSISISG

-3787 ISISNGTIGGEV
+3787 ISIENGTIGGNV

-3816 VHWNNNELT
+3816 VHWNGSELT

-3835 TVGGNTQVNISG
+3835 TIGGNTQINISG

-3867 YQVDKVNSGTG
+3867 YLVDKVDSGTG

-3897 YKDIIK
+3897 YQDIIK

-3924 KYIPNKPNSDALG
+3924 KYIPNKPNSALVG

-3948 FFTTGETE
+3948 FITTGETE

-4050 YIEKPENDY
+4050 YIEKPANVTEDEY

-4079 NDGEVGRFVFGGG
+4079 NGGEVGRFVFGGG

-4107 DYSTAGYGELPTE
+4107 DYSTDGYGELPTE
-4120 DGNLW
+4120 NGNLW

-4166 TTTPVVEANIDKY
+4166 TTPVDNTKVDKY

-4214 FLGYVNKAFVNIG
+4214 FLGYVNKAVVNIG
-4227 GTTETGAV
+4227 GYINDNQETILDA
-4235 NTAGPTI
+4235 TGPTI

-4256 NSTEVRIFKG
+4256 NSTEVKIFKG

-4305 EYCNNSSGSVTCTT
+4305 EYCNNASGSVTCTT

-4324 GTPAT
+4324 GNPAT

-4350 GAQNDKNGKPYNEYN
+4350 GVQNDKNGKPYNEYN

-4382 SLTKVEIKGGSIG
+4382 SLTKVEIKGGRIG

-4439 EVDVTGGTIAGSV
+4439 KVDVTGGTIAGSV

-4472 AIAHDAYG
+4472 TIAHDAYG

-4500 NTTVELNKGQASTGC
+4500 NTTVELNKGMAATGC

-4559 SEYTITNYTDN
+4559 SEYTITNYSDN
-4570 TADDD
+4570 TDADD

-4721 HYVISGESGYNSS
+4721 HYVISGESGYNST

-4746 AIENNNASTKEYRQ
+4746 AIENSASDEPTYHNASTKEYRQ
-4760 LYYLYGEGEARTDIV
+4760 LYYLYGEGEAKTDVV

-4795 ALSLYDTSIGCPV
+4795 ALSLYDTSTGCPV

-4814 GGSKNASIDGATNLS
+4814 GGSKNATIDGAIDLS

-4841 ASKAADVNSDVTLTI
+4841 ASKAANINSDVTLTI

-4870 SGKINGAITINI
+4870 SGMINGAITINI
-4882 QESGC
+4882 EESGC

-4904 SIYGYDNNNNNARTK
+4904 SIYGYDNNNNNNARTK
-4919 TQYEN
+4919 TQYEK
-4924 AVATALSGH
+4924 AVATALTGH

-5019 GYTYTVTGYADN
+5019 GYTYTVTGSSEN
-5031 NDAILAIGTIGNLFG
+5031 GDAKLAIGTIGNLFG
-5046 GGNMADI
+5046 GGNLANI

-5063 GKWISTWDNAG
+5063 GKWITAWDNDG
-5074 NPIWETKDNND
+5074 PV
-5085 DTFIYRC
+5085 
-5092 DTPAITYTQQE
+5092 YT
-5103 CDTYNATLT
+5103 
-5112 GAITGGSTLT
+5112 
-5122 ADQATAVNTALSLT
+5122 VP
-5136 GAGAYAENGN
+5136 EN
-5146 ITTAH
+5146 
-5151 ANAYNATLVGAR
+5151 
-5163 NTNDIAT
+5163 
-5170 PAVWQWYKYDNIIK
+5170 
-5184 DYYISDAPTS
+5184 
-5194 TSRNAARITGNVFGG
+5194 SRNAA
-5209 GKGEAKE
+5209 
-5216 SGDGAFQCASAMVGV
+5216 
-5231 NGEGLIDANGGTTV
+5231 
-5245 TIANGTVAGNVYG
+5245 
-5258 GGEVGRVEKNTV
+5258 
-5270 VTIGLEGNNTNEINV
+5270 
-5285 MGNVFGGGKGVK
+5285 
-5297 THGYSALVR
+5297 
-5306 GNSTVTVQGK
+5306 
-5316 AQVGGNV
+5316 
-5323 YGGGEIASVGR
+5323 
-5334 YNVGADGLP
+5334 
-5343 YSLANEKSGNCI
+5343 
-5355 IIIRDQAEIGSDN
+5355 
-5368 TNGNVF
+5368 
-5374 GAGKGVQPDQE
+5374 
-5385 ILGNTTWRIKPDN
+5385 
-5398 TKQTYTD
+5398 
-5405 RASYLSYIETLALT
+5405 
-5419 TQTDVTIGGNAKVKG
+5419 
-5434 KVYGGSEN
+5434 
-5442 AFVQFNTNVT
+5442 
-5452 IGGNAVIG
+5452 
-5460 TEAVAQNETTYT
+5460 
-5472 NGDVYGGGL
+5472 
-5481 GLASFA
+5481 
-5487 KAGNVGGNTSITVN
+5487 
-5501 GGSLYGSVYG
+5501 
-5511 GGALGDVG
+5511 
-5519 KITRDF
+5519 
-5525 TTYNYTWKDFDGNAN
+5525 
-5540 GTDNTRNTGVCTI
+5540 
-5553 QINGGTITGDVFGAS
+5553 TITGDVFG
-5568 QGLSDDFWCEK
+5568 
-5579 GMSYSTNVS
+5579 
-5588 ISNGTVNGDVYGGG
+5588 
-5602 KIARVESDT
+5602 
-5611 KVKIGPDTGTGTPH
+5611 
-5625 ILGDVFGAG
+5625 
-5634 KGLDT
+5634 
-5639 HGYSALVRGNPT
+5639 
-5651 VTIQSSATVGGN
+5651 GGN
-5663 VYGGGEAA
+5663 NADVTG
-5671 SVGKHKVKLSN
+5671 
-5682 DIPSDLD
+5682 
-5689 QEYHTMYQNLPMGMP
+5689 
-5704 YTLANTN
+5704 NTWIN
-5711 LGICTV
+5711 
-5717 NIKGQAQIAGDVF
+5717 
-5730 GAGKGIIPQDYDYV
+5730 
-5744 NESAYLTANPQGT
+5744 
-5757 YVIDDHMPKRMGM
+5757 
-5770 SGWENFASK
+5770 
-5779 PEYLKFVRTL
+5779 
-5789 ALTTDTYVSIGENDN
+5789 
-5804 DNANVKV
+5804 
-5811 SGSVYGGSENGFVQF
+5811 
-5826 DTDVD
+5826 
-5831 ILGNCEIAN
+5831 IAN
-5840 DLFGGGLGLES
+5840 GL
-5851 YADAGLVS
+5851 
-5859 GNTSITINGGFIRH
+5859 IMH
-5873 NVYGGGKM
+5873 NVYGGGKQ
-5881 GSVGTVTETIEHRGI
+5881 GSVGTIDETKTVEHRTQEDGTSN
-5896 PASYDGINYTNDGGL
+5896 ANLKYSY
-5911 YDFALSWPVETKYKA
+5911 YDFGLSWPVKLEYVT
-5926 GTGNTYIEITGG
+5926 GTGDTHVNITGG

-5948 DVFGGSKGSLGI
+5948 DVFGGGMGSISIKWNDVKNSSEWESISGSNENQKVMNYMNEYRYKEAYQTNVNNTYVTITIPEPDMTKMTIQSVWDTDDGEYKNKYIYDATYTKVNDDTHGSFTTIGTSPGIMGSVYGGSQDGHVIGNTNLTLNSGLIGHALYGGGKGKGSYQGRLYDINETNLLTFKNYEAYNEMIDTKNQGLPEADRYDKYVVKDGLLGEKIYSLTAGKVYGNTNIIMNGGLVMRSIFGGGNLGSIGKGNYSGGADDYALVGFGEMPPTSEALYLWTNSDSPGTFANYFKNSGKASVTITDGTVGFIPESNISKPEGMTQAQVSMLAIKDDLPTGNVFGGCRGMSAPNGNVSPRFQYIPEFFLGYVNETEVTIGDATHSPRIYGSVYGGGQDGHVRRDAKVTINNATIGVEYNSTNISLLGDQTITEQQSTTENAHWASRGNVFGAGSGIGKYKMWSKDKDTGVYSYVKGYNYSSGSVTRKTTVDIKGNTTIYNNVYGGGAIASVGPPPLADGGDNSKITHDTYNTEVIISDNAQIGTASTSSYGGNVFGASKGSTTLYSENQRGLFATDTYTKAKINGGTTHGNVFGGGQVGNVKYDTKVEVSGTISTTKINNDVFGGGDQADVLGNTSVTITGGHILHNVYGGGKMGTVGTITETIVHKGIPESYTGDFTDDGGLYDFALSWPVETKFKPGTGDTYVEITGGRLGTSGDDNGDIFGGGMGSLGI
-5960 DWASKGISDL
+5960 DWKAKGIDDL
-5970 ATSTDIGKIIET
+5970 TTSTDMEKIIET

-6009 TNLDGIA
+6009 DNLDGIA
-6016 YAKTIWDVDDQEE
+6016 YAKTIWDEDDQEE

-6034 IDAVYYIPKKT
+6034 IDAQYEIPNNNNN
-6045 VTVLDENQ
+6045 EP
-6053 QEVQKEVDDYP
+6053 DYP
-6064 NGYFTSFGNTP
+6064 NGHFTSFGTTP

-6094 LIEMQ
+6094 LIEMK

-6117 EGRLYNI
+6117 KGRLYNLANAAAI
-6124 NNPGTLKSYV
+6124 AELGSTVGQYYANHQNNASFVPVLNNYT

-6172 KGNYSGGYDDYSLI
+6172 KGNYSGGKDDYSLI

-6198 LWTTST
+6198 LWTTSSYDPINKQWDET
-6204 GFKPKEEITESNKPI
+6204 KEA
-6219 TLADQFMSSG
+6219 TLADHFRSSG
-6229 NTKIEIKGGQIGYI
+6229 NTLIEIKGGQIGYI
-6243 LTSGDKK
+6243 LKSGDKK
-6250 EVEKVAR
+6250 EIEKVAR
-6257 KDGLPTGNVFGACRG
+6257 KDGLPTGNVFGGCRG

-6300 IIGTEDGSQ
+6300 IIGTSDGQQ

-6324 VRRSTSVTI
+6324 VRRSTNVTI
-6333 KQAEIGVPY
+6333 NQAEIGIPY
-6342 NSDYKGYLGI
+6342 NSDYQGYLGI
-6352 DKLDNT
+6352 NDKRNT
-6358 HWRNR
+6358 HWKNR
-6363 GNVYG
+6363 GNVFG

-6375 YKLKNNNGEVIDEDG
+6375 YDLKNNNGQIVNEDG
-6390 NPVSTSQKDPAV
+6390 IAIIEADGTPIQVGAGVSKDAAV

-6416 IQINELVPGKTVIHQ
+6416 VIINDKNTGNTVIHQ
-6431 NVYGGGSLASVGP
+6431 NVYGGGSLASIGP
-6444 PMTGQVF
+6444 PNTGQGF
-6451 SEYNTTTPYTD
+6451 AELNTTTEDYPD
-6462 IYGREH
+6462 IKVDGVSKRAY
-6468 LEHKSTSSTNIVIN
+6468 LTHKSTSSNNIIIN

-6488 ATSHVSDYGGDVYGA
+6488 ATSFAAGYGGNVFGA
-6503 SRGNLAGKTHLDLR
+6503 SRGNLENEKGKILNLR
-6517 GADTKYATSIWTN
+6517 NMDERYATSIWTD
-6530 VQAKDGHIFG
+6530 VKAKNGHIFG
-6540 NVFGGGESGEVK
+6540 NVFGGGESGSVT
-6552 KDTKVIIGGGTSTTS
+6552 KDTKVTIGGTPATVSGAPRRAAPAEQSNAAAPASNVNSGTGNTGTST
-6567 APPAPMRT
+6567 P
-6575 TSQGA
+6575 
-6580 VNTGAN
+6580 AN
-6586 VATQSEQQRTV
+6586 VATEAPVNRTI
-6597 TPQQAQPSPT
+6597 TTRQAQ
-6607 GNAATEATGARN
+6607 
-6619 ITTNR
+6619 
-6624 VTQ
+6624 